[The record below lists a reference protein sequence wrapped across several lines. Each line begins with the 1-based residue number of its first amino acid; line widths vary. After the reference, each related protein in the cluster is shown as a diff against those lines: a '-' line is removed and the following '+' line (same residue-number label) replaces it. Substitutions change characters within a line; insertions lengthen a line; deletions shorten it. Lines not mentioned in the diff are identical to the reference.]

1 MNIAEYSIKNKVI
14 SWLFIVILAIGG
26 VTSFLELGRLE
37 DPAFTIKDAMV
48 VATYPGATPQ
58 EVEEELTYPLEKEI
72 RRLPYIDKITSTSSS
87 GMSQIMVSMKM
98 DYGPDE
104 LPQIWDEMRR
114 KINDLKPTLPAGVNS
129 LSIIDDFGDVFGVM
143 IMLSGEGYDYVE
155 LKRYADVMSRDLEM
169 VDGVGKVSIA
179 GDQQE
184 MLFVEVSLDRLA
196 SLNLDMSRVA
206 GLLNQQNNVVSSG
219 EVMVNGESL
228 VIRPSGTLNSVESL
242 ENLIIHGRDTGN
254 LIRLKD
260 VATVVRG
267 IQEKPTNVVTYNG
280 KPAINL
286 GVSFASGVNVVE
298 VGQRLTDEIAHLET
312 MKPAGI
318 ELNYFYNQAAE
329 VDASV
334 QDFIVSL
341 GQAVAI
347 VILVLLFA
355 MGIRSGIIIGV
366 VLLLTVFG
374 TFILMEY
381 NDIELHRISL
391 GALIIALGMLV
402 DNAIVVVEGILV
414 GLKKGRTKMQAAS
427 DIVKQTQWPLLGAT
441 VIAITA
447 FAPIGLSEDA
457 TGEFMGSLFWVLC
470 YSLFLSWITALTITP
485 FLADLLLKEENVS
498 NNADGADAQQSASQ
512 QEYDD
517 PYKGWLFVLFGW
529 TLKLAMRFRWV
540 TVVSM
545 VALLFTAVFAFG
557 MVKQQFFPPS
567 NTPMFYVDMWM
578 PEGTDIR
585 ETIKQT
591 ERVEKYVREQE
602 HVEFVSTSVGQGL
615 QRFALTYQPE
625 QSYEAYAQLQVRTTD
640 RENMFV
646 VLNGL
651 TGELSR
657 QFDTPTFQFK
667 LMEFGPSPASKIEAR
682 ITGSDPQ
689 VLREIA
695 LQVEDILHTDP
706 GARNIR
712 HDWRERTKELVPVFN
727 ESKARRLGI
736 SKEDLSNT
744 LQMTFGGSAMGLL
757 RDGAD
762 ILPIVGRLP
771 ESERVDFESLQNA
784 KIWSPSL
791 QAYVPI
797 DQVID
802 GVSLS
807 WDEPL
812 IKRRD
817 RKRTLTVL
825 ADHDVLSEDTAAA
838 LFTRIQPKV
847 MALDLPDGYGISW
860 GGEYESSKDAQ
871 DSLFGSLPMGYLLMF
886 VITMLLFNSLKKPL
900 VIWFTVPLSIIG
912 VSFGLLLWNM
922 PFSFTAFLGL
932 LSLSGMILKNGIVL
946 MDQIN
951 IEMDSGK
958 DPYLAI
964 VDSAVSRVRPVSM
977 AALTTILGLVPLMFD
992 AFFGSMAITI
1002 MAGLGFATILTLIVV
1017 PVMYS
1022 LLFKIKPPKTV
1033 KSGSNDHSNDHPN
1046 DSLLESQPNKGKA
1059 LEAAEAL

>member
-37 DPAFTIKDAMV
+37 DPAFTIKDAMI
-48 VATYPGATPQ
+48 VATYPGATSK

-72 RRLPYIDKITSTSSS
+72 RKLPYIDRITSTSSN

-114 KINDLKPTLPAGVNS
+114 KINDLQPTLPQGVQS
-129 LSIIDDFGDVFGVM
+129 LQIIDDFGDVYGVM
-143 IMLSGEGYDYVE
+143 LMLTGDDYDYVE
-155 LKRYADVMSRDLEM
+155 LKRYADHLRREIELVE
-169 VDGVGKVSIA
+169 GVGKVDIA

-184 MLFVEVSLDRLA
+184 MLFVEISLERLA
-196 SLNLDMSRVA
+196 SLNLDMNVIS
-206 GLLNQQNNVVSSG
+206 GLLNQQNNVVAAG

-228 VIRPSGTLNSVESL
+228 VIRPSGTLNTVEEL

-260 VATVVRG
+260 VATITRG
-267 IQEKPTNVVTYNG
+267 IQEKPGNMILFNG
-280 KPAINL
+280 KKAINI
-286 GVSFASGVNVVE
+286 GISFASGVNVVE
-298 VGQRLTDEIAHLET
+298 VGERLNAELSSLESI
-312 MKPAGI
+312 KPAG
-318 ELNYFYNQAAE
+318 LDMSYFYNQAQE
-329 VDASV
+329 VDDSV
-334 QDFIVSL
+334 KAFVISL
-341 GQAVAI
+341 AEAVAI
-347 VILVLLFA
+347 VIIVLLFT
-355 MGIRSGIIIGV
+355 MGLRSGVIIGV

-374 TFILMEY
+374 TFILMNY
-381 NDIELHRISL
+381 NNIELHRISL

-414 GLKKGRTKMQAAS
+414 GLKKGRTKVQAAV

-447 FAPIGLSEDA
+447 FAPIGLSQDA

-470 YSLFLSWITALTITP
+470 FSLFLSWVTAITLTP
-485 FLADLLLKEENVS
+485 FLADLLLKEEEKDTNGE
-498 NNADGADAQQSASQ
+498 D
-512 QEYDD
+512 ED
-517 PYKGWLFVLFGW
+517 PYKGWLFVVFGAL
-529 TLKLAMRFRWV
+529 LKFSLRFRWM
-540 TVVSM
+540 TVAAM
-545 VALLFTAVFAFG
+545 VALLVGAVIAFG
-557 MVKQQFFPPS
+557 NVKQQFFPPS

-585 ETIKQT
+585 QTIKQA
-591 ERVEKYVREQE
+591 EKVESYIRQQDDID
-602 HVEFVSTSVGQGL
+602 FVSVSIGQGL

-625 QSYEAYAQLQVRTTD
+625 KSYEAYAQFQVRTTD
-640 RENMFV
+640 RDNMFK
-646 VLNGL
+646 LLHKLDDNL
-651 TGELSR
+651 AKT
-657 QFDTPTFQFK
+657 FDEPTFQFK

-682 ITGSDPQ
+682 ITGPDPK
-689 VLREIA
+689 VLRELA
-695 LQVEDILHTDP
+695 VQVEDILHTDP

-736 SKEDLSNT
+736 SKEDLSST
-744 LQMTFGGSAMGLL
+744 LQMAFGGSTFGVL
-757 RDGAD
+757 RDGTHT
-762 ILPIVGRLP
+762 LPIVMRLP
-771 ESERVDFESLQNA
+771 EAERVDFESLQNV

-791 QAYVPI
+791 QTYIPV
-797 DQVID
+797 DQIID
-802 GVSLS
+802 GVELDWS
-807 WDEPL
+807 EPL
-812 IKRRD
+812 IQRRD

-825 ADHDVLSEDTAAA
+825 ADHDVLSDDTAAS
-838 LFTRIQPKV
+838 LFARVQPKV
-847 MALDLPDGYGISW
+847 MALHIPEGYEITW

-871 DSLFGSLPMGYLLMF
+871 EGLFGSLPMGYLLMF
-886 VITMLLFNSLKKPL
+886 IITILLFNSIKKPL

-912 VSFGLLLWNM
+912 VAFGLLTTNM

-946 MDQIN
+946 LDQIN
-951 IEMDSGK
+951 LELESGK

-964 VDSAVSRVRPVSM
+964 VDSAISRVRPVSM
-977 AALTTILGLVPLMFD
+977 AALTTILGMIPLVFD

-1002 MAGLGFATILTLIVV
+1002 MAGLGFATVLTLIVV
-1017 PVMYS
+1017 PVMFAI
-1022 LLFKIKPPKTV
+1022 LFRIKPTT
-1033 KSGSNDHSNDHPN
+1033 
-1046 DSLLESQPNKGKA
+1046 A
-1059 LEAAEAL
+1059 

>member
-37 DPAFTIKDAMV
+37 DPAFTIKDAMI
-48 VATYPGATPQ
+48 VATYPGATSK

-72 RRLPYIDKITSTSSS
+72 RKLPYIDRITSTSSN

-114 KINDLKPTLPAGVNS
+114 KINDLQPTLPQGVQS
-129 LSIIDDFGDVFGVM
+129 LQIIDDFGDVYGVM
-143 IMLSGEGYDYVE
+143 LMLTGDDYDYVE
-155 LKRYADVMSRDLEM
+155 LKRYADHLRREIEL
-169 VDGVGKVSIA
+169 VDGVGKVDIA

-184 MLFVEVSLDRLA
+184 MLFVEISLDRLA
-196 SLNLDMSRVA
+196 SLNLDMNVVS
-206 GLLNQQNNVVSSG
+206 GLLNQQNNVVSAG

-228 VIRPSGTLNSVESL
+228 VIRPSGTLNTVQAL

-260 VATVVRG
+260 VATITRG
-267 IQEKPTNVVTYNG
+267 IQEKPGNMILFNG
-280 KPAINL
+280 KKAINI
-286 GVSFASGVNVVE
+286 GISFASGVNVVE
-298 VGQRLTDEIAHLET
+298 VGERLNAELSSLESI
-312 MKPAGI
+312 KPAG
-318 ELNYFYNQAAE
+318 LDMSYFYNQAQE
-329 VDASV
+329 VDDSV
-334 QDFIVSL
+334 KAFVISL
-341 GQAVAI
+341 AEAVAI
-347 VILVLLFA
+347 VIIVLLFT
-355 MGIRSGIIIGV
+355 MGLRSGVIIGV

-374 TFILMEY
+374 TFILMNY
-381 NDIELHRISL
+381 NNIELHRISL

-414 GLKKGRTKMQAAS
+414 GLKKGRTKVQAAV

-447 FAPIGLSEDA
+447 FAPIGLSQDA

-470 YSLFLSWITALTITP
+470 FSLFLSWVTAITLTP
-485 FLADLLLKEENVS
+485 FLADLLLKEEKDTNGE
-498 NNADGADAQQSASQ
+498 D
-512 QEYDD
+512 ED
-517 PYKGWLFVLFGW
+517 PYKGWLFVVFGAL
-529 TLKLAMRFRWV
+529 LKFSLRFRWM
-540 TVVSM
+540 TVAAM
-545 VALLFTAVFAFG
+545 VALLVGAVIAFG
-557 MVKQQFFPPS
+557 NVKQQFFPPS

-585 ETIKQT
+585 QTIKQA
-591 ERVEKYVREQE
+591 EKVESHIRQQDDID
-602 HVEFVSTSVGQGL
+602 FVSVSIGQGL

-625 QSYEAYAQLQVRTTD
+625 KSYEAYAQFQVRTTD
-640 RENMFV
+640 RDNMFK
-646 VLNGL
+646 LLHKLDDNL
-651 TGELSR
+651 AKT
-657 QFDTPTFQFK
+657 FDEPTFQFK

-682 ITGSDPQ
+682 ITGPDPK
-689 VLREIA
+689 VLRELA
-695 LQVEDILHTDP
+695 VQVEDILHTDP

-736 SKEDLSNT
+736 SKEDLSST
-744 LQMTFGGSAMGLL
+744 LQMAFGGSTFGVL
-757 RDGAD
+757 RDGTHT
-762 ILPIVGRLP
+762 LPIMMRLP
-771 ESERVDFESLQNA
+771 EAERVDFESLQNV

-791 QAYVPI
+791 QTYIPV
-797 DQVID
+797 DQIID
-802 GVSLS
+802 GVELDWS
-807 WDEPL
+807 EPL
-812 IKRRD
+812 IQRRD

-825 ADHDVLSEDTAAA
+825 ADHDVLSDDTAAS
-838 LFTRIQPKV
+838 LFARVQPKV
-847 MALDLPDGYGISW
+847 MALHIPEGYEITW

-871 DSLFGSLPMGYLLMF
+871 EGLFGSLPMGYLLMF
-886 VITMLLFNSLKKPL
+886 IITILLFNSIKKPL

-912 VSFGLLLWNM
+912 VAFGLLTTNM

-946 MDQIN
+946 LDQIN
-951 IEMDSGK
+951 LELESGK

-964 VDSAVSRVRPVSM
+964 VDSAISRVRPVSM
-977 AALTTILGLVPLMFD
+977 AALTTILGMIPLVFD

-1002 MAGLGFATILTLIVV
+1002 MAGLGFATVLTLIVV
-1017 PVMYS
+1017 PVMFAI
-1022 LLFKIKPPKTV
+1022 LFRIKPTT
-1033 KSGSNDHSNDHPN
+1033 
-1046 DSLLESQPNKGKA
+1046 A
-1059 LEAAEAL
+1059 

>member
-37 DPAFTIKDAMV
+37 DPAFTIKDAMI
-48 VATYPGATPQ
+48 VATYPGATSK

-72 RRLPYIDKITSTSSS
+72 RKLPYIDRITSTSSN

-114 KINDLKPTLPAGVNS
+114 KINDLQPTLPQGVQS
-129 LSIIDDFGDVFGVM
+129 LQIIDDFGDVYGVM
-143 IMLSGEGYDYVE
+143 LMLTGDDYDYVE
-155 LKRYADVMSRDLEM
+155 LKRYADHLRREIEL
-169 VDGVGKVSIA
+169 VDGVGKVDIA

-184 MLFVEVSLDRLA
+184 MLFVEISLDRLA
-196 SLNLDMSRVA
+196 SLNLDMNVVS
-206 GLLNQQNNVVSSG
+206 GLLNQQNNVVSAG

-228 VIRPSGTLNSVESL
+228 VIRPSGTLNTVQAL

-260 VATVVRG
+260 VATITRG
-267 IQEKPTNVVTYNG
+267 IQEKPGNMILFNG
-280 KPAINL
+280 KKAINI
-286 GVSFASGVNVVE
+286 GISFASGVNVVE
-298 VGQRLTDEIAHLET
+298 VGERLNAELSSLESI
-312 MKPAGI
+312 KPAG
-318 ELNYFYNQAAE
+318 LDMSYFYNQAQE
-329 VDASV
+329 VDDSV
-334 QDFIVSL
+334 KAFVISL
-341 GQAVAI
+341 AEAVAI
-347 VILVLLFA
+347 VIIVLLFT
-355 MGIRSGIIIGV
+355 MGLRSGVIIGV

-374 TFILMEY
+374 TFILMNY
-381 NDIELHRISL
+381 NNIELHRISL

-414 GLKKGRTKMQAAS
+414 GLKKGRTKVQAAV

-447 FAPIGLSEDA
+447 FAPIGLSQDA

-470 YSLFLSWITALTITP
+470 FSLFLSWVTAITLTP
-485 FLADLLLKEENVS
+485 FLADLLLKEEEKVTNGE
-498 NNADGADAQQSASQ
+498 D
-512 QEYDD
+512 ED
-517 PYKGWLFVLFGW
+517 PYKGWLFVVFGAL
-529 TLKLAMRFRWV
+529 LKFSLRFRWMTV
-540 TVVSM
+540 TAM
-545 VALLFTAVFAFG
+545 VALLVGAVIAFG
-557 MVKQQFFPPS
+557 NVKQQFFPPS

-585 ETIKQT
+585 QTIKQA
-591 ERVEKYVREQE
+591 EKVESYIRQQDDID
-602 HVEFVSTSVGQGL
+602 FVSVSIGQGL

-625 QSYEAYAQLQVRTTD
+625 KSYEAYAQFQVRTTD
-640 RENMFV
+640 RDNMFK
-646 VLNGL
+646 LLHKLDDNL
-651 TGELSR
+651 DKT
-657 QFDTPTFQFK
+657 FDEPTFQFK

-682 ITGSDPQ
+682 ITGPDPK
-689 VLREIA
+689 VLRELA
-695 LQVEDILHTDP
+695 VQVEDILHTDP

-736 SKEDLSNT
+736 SKEDLSST
-744 LQMTFGGSAMGLL
+744 LQMAFGGSTFGVL
-757 RDGAD
+757 RDGTHT
-762 ILPIVGRLP
+762 LPIMMRLP
-771 ESERVDFESLQNA
+771 EAERVDFESLQNV

-791 QAYVPI
+791 QTYIPV
-797 DQVID
+797 DQIID
-802 GVSLS
+802 GVELDWS
-807 WDEPL
+807 EPL
-812 IKRRD
+812 IQRRD

-825 ADHDVLSEDTAAA
+825 ADHDVLSDDTAAS
-838 LFTRIQPKV
+838 LFARVQPKV
-847 MALDLPDGYGISW
+847 MALHIPEGYEITW

-871 DSLFGSLPMGYLLMF
+871 EGLFGSLPMGYLLMF
-886 VITMLLFNSLKKPL
+886 IITILLFNSIKKPL

-912 VSFGLLLWNM
+912 VAFGLLTTNM

-946 MDQIN
+946 LDQIN
-951 IEMDSGK
+951 LELESGK

-964 VDSAVSRVRPVSM
+964 VDSAISRVRPVSM
-977 AALTTILGLVPLMFD
+977 AALTTILGMIPLVFD

-1002 MAGLGFATILTLIVV
+1002 MAGLGFATVLTLIVV
-1017 PVMYS
+1017 PVMFAI
-1022 LLFKIKPPKTV
+1022 LFRIKPTT
-1033 KSGSNDHSNDHPN
+1033 
-1046 DSLLESQPNKGKA
+1046 A
-1059 LEAAEAL
+1059 

>member
-37 DPAFTIKDAMV
+37 DPAFTIKDAMI
-48 VATYPGATPQ
+48 VATYPGATSK

-72 RRLPYIDKITSTSSS
+72 RKLPYIDRITSTSSN

-114 KINDLKPTLPAGVNS
+114 KINDLQPTLPQGVQS
-129 LSIIDDFGDVFGVM
+129 LQIIDDFGDVYGVM
-143 IMLSGEGYDYVE
+143 LMLTGDDYDYVE
-155 LKRYADVMSRDLEM
+155 LKRYADHLRREIEL
-169 VDGVGKVSIA
+169 VDGVGKVDIA

-184 MLFVEVSLDRLA
+184 MLFVEISLDRLA
-196 SLNLDMSRVA
+196 SLNLDMNVVS
-206 GLLNQQNNVVSSG
+206 GLLNQQNNVVSAG

-228 VIRPSGTLNSVESL
+228 VIRPSGTLNTVQAL

-260 VATVVRG
+260 VATITRS
-267 IQEKPTNVVTYNG
+267 IQEKPGNMILFNG
-280 KPAINL
+280 KKAINI
-286 GVSFASGVNVVE
+286 GISFASGVNVVE
-298 VGQRLTDEIAHLET
+298 VGERLNAELSSLESI
-312 MKPAGI
+312 KPAG
-318 ELNYFYNQAAE
+318 LDMSYFYNQAQE
-329 VDASV
+329 VDDSV
-334 QDFIVSL
+334 KAFVISL
-341 GQAVAI
+341 AEAVAI
-347 VILVLLFA
+347 VIIVLLFT
-355 MGIRSGIIIGV
+355 MGLRSGVIIGV

-374 TFILMEY
+374 TFILMNY
-381 NDIELHRISL
+381 NNIELHRISL

-414 GLKKGRTKMQAAS
+414 GLKKGRTKVQAAV

-447 FAPIGLSEDA
+447 FAPIGLSQDA

-470 YSLFLSWITALTITP
+470 FSLFLSWVTAITLTP
-485 FLADLLLKEENVS
+485 FLADLLLKEEEKDTNGE
-498 NNADGADAQQSASQ
+498 D
-512 QEYDD
+512 ED
-517 PYKGWLFVLFGW
+517 PYKGWLFVVFGAL
-529 TLKLAMRFRWV
+529 LKFSLRFRWI
-540 TVVSM
+540 TVAAM
-545 VALLFTAVFAFG
+545 VALLVGAVIAFG
-557 MVKQQFFPPS
+557 NVKQQFFPPS

-585 ETIKQT
+585 QTIKQA
-591 ERVEKYVREQE
+591 EKVESYIRQQDDID
-602 HVEFVSTSVGQGL
+602 FVSVSIGQGL

-625 QSYEAYAQLQVRTTD
+625 KSYEAYAQFQVRTTD
-640 RENMFV
+640 RDNMFK
-646 VLNGL
+646 LLHKLDDNL
-651 TGELSR
+651 AKT
-657 QFDTPTFQFK
+657 FDEPTFQFK

-682 ITGSDPQ
+682 ITGPDPK
-689 VLREIA
+689 VLRELA
-695 LQVEDILHTDP
+695 VQVEDILHTDP

-736 SKEDLSNT
+736 SKEDLSST
-744 LQMTFGGSAMGLL
+744 LQMAFGGSTFGVL
-757 RDGAD
+757 RDGTHT
-762 ILPIVGRLP
+762 LPIMMRLP
-771 ESERVDFESLQNA
+771 EAERVDFESLQNV

-791 QAYVPI
+791 QTYIPV
-797 DQVID
+797 DQIID
-802 GVSLS
+802 GVELDWS
-807 WDEPL
+807 EPL
-812 IKRRD
+812 IQRRD

-825 ADHDVLSEDTAAA
+825 ADHDVLSDDTAAS
-838 LFTRIQPKV
+838 LFARVQPKV
-847 MALDLPDGYGISW
+847 MALHIPEGYEITW

-871 DSLFGSLPMGYLLMF
+871 EGLFGSLPMGYLLMF
-886 VITMLLFNSLKKPL
+886 IITILLFNSIKKPL

-912 VSFGLLLWNM
+912 VAFGLLTTNM

-946 MDQIN
+946 LDQIN
-951 IEMDSGK
+951 LELESGK

-964 VDSAVSRVRPVSM
+964 VDSAISRVRPVSM
-977 AALTTILGLVPLMFD
+977 AALTTILGMIPLVLD

-1002 MAGLGFATILTLIVV
+1002 MAGLGFATVLTLIVV
-1017 PVMYS
+1017 PVMFAI
-1022 LLFKIKPPKTV
+1022 LFRIKPTT
-1033 KSGSNDHSNDHPN
+1033 
-1046 DSLLESQPNKGKA
+1046 A
-1059 LEAAEAL
+1059 

>member
-14 SWLFIVILAIGG
+14 SWLFIVILAVGG
-26 VTSFLELGRLE
+26 VFSFLDLGRLE

-48 VATYPGATPQ
+48 VATYPGATPK

-87 GMSQIMVSMKM
+87 GMSQLMVSMKM

-114 KINDLKPTLPAGVNS
+114 KINDLQPSLPSGVNS

-143 IMLSGEGYDYVE
+143 LMLTGDGYDYVE
-155 LKRYADVMSRDLEM
+155 LKRYADYLARDLEL
-169 VDGVGKVSIA
+169 VEGVGKVSIA

-184 MLFVEVSLDRLA
+184 MLFVEISLDRLA
-196 SLNLDMSRVA
+196 ALDLDMTTVSS
-206 GLLNQQNNVVSSG
+206 LLNRQNNVVSSG

-228 VIRPSGTLNSVESL
+228 VIRPSGTLTSVEAL

-260 VATVVRG
+260 VATVSRG
-267 IQEKPTNVVTYNG
+267 IQEKPGNVISFNG
-280 KPAINL
+280 KPAINI
-286 GVSFASGVNVVE
+286 GISFASGVNVVE
-298 VGQRLTDEIAHLET
+298 VGQRLDAELERLESL
-312 MKPAGI
+312 KPVGI
-318 ELNYFYNQAAE
+318 ELNHFYNQAGE

-334 QDFIVSL
+334 QDFVVSL

-347 VILVLLFA
+347 VIIVLLFA
-355 MGIRSGIIIGV
+355 MGMRSGIIIGL

-374 TFILMEY
+374 TFILMDY
-381 NDIELHRISL
+381 NEIELHRISL

-414 GLKKGRTKMQAAS
+414 GLKKGRTRVQAAA

-470 YSLFLSWITALTITP
+470 YSLFLSWVTALTITP
-485 FLADLLLKEENVS
+485 FLASLLLKEE
-498 NNADGADAQQSASQ
+498 DAAS
-512 QEYDD
+512 EDVD
-517 PYKGWLFVLFGW
+517 PYKGWLFTLFGW
-529 TLKLAMRFRWV
+529 SLKLAMRFRWL
-540 TVVSM
+540 TVAGM
-545 VALLFTAVFAFG
+545 VALLVAAVMAFG

-567 NTPMFYVDMWM
+567 NTPMFYVDLWM

-585 ETIKQT
+585 KTIEETKK
-591 ERVEKYVREQE
+591 VEDYVRQQD
-602 HVEFVSTSVGQGL
+602 HIDFVSSSVGQGL

-625 QSYEAYAQLQVRTTD
+625 QSYEAYAQIQIRATD

-646 VLNGL
+646 VLRQLNA
-651 TGELSR
+651 ELPR
-657 QFDTPTFQFK
+657 EFDTPTFQFK
-667 LMEFGPSPASKIEAR
+667 LIEFGPSPASKIEAR
-682 ITGSDPQ
+682 ITGADPQ

-695 LQVEDILHTDP
+695 VQVEDILHTDP

-744 LQMTFGGSAMGLL
+744 LQMTFGGAAIGQL
-757 RDGAD
+757 RDGTD

-771 ESERVDFESLQNA
+771 ENERVDFESIQNA
-784 KIWSPSL
+784 TIWSPSL

-797 DQVID
+797 DQIID
-802 GVSLS
+802 GVELT
-807 WDEPL
+807 WEEPL

-825 ADHDVLSEDTAAA
+825 ADHDILSEDTPAA
-838 LFTRIQPKV
+838 LLSRIQPQV
-847 MALDLPDGYGISW
+847 MALVLPAGYEISW

-912 VSFGLLLWNM
+912 VAFGLLLWNM

-946 MDQIN
+946 LDQIN
-951 IEMDSGK
+951 LELDSGK
-958 DPYLAI
+958 EPYQAI

-977 AALTTILGLVPLMFD
+977 AALTTILGLIPLMFD

-1017 PVMYS
+1017 PVMFS
-1022 LLFKIKPPKTV
+1022 ILFGIKPPKKV
-1033 KSGSNDHSNDHPN
+1033 K
-1046 DSLLESQPNKGKA
+1046 
-1059 LEAAEAL
+1059 EAELAPAV

>member
-37 DPAFTIKDAMV
+37 DPAFTIKDAMI
-48 VATYPGATPQ
+48 VATYPGATSK

-72 RRLPYIDKITSTSSS
+72 RKLPYIDRITSTSSN

-114 KINDLKPTLPAGVNS
+114 KINDLQPTLPQGVQS
-129 LSIIDDFGDVFGVM
+129 LQIIDDFGDVYGVM
-143 IMLSGEGYDYVE
+143 LMLTGDDYDYVE
-155 LKRYADVMSRDLEM
+155 LKRYADHLRREIEL
-169 VDGVGKVSIA
+169 VDGVGKVDIA

-184 MLFVEVSLDRLA
+184 MLFVEISLDRLA
-196 SLNLDMSRVA
+196 SLNLDMNVVS
-206 GLLNQQNNVVSSG
+206 GLLNQQNNVVSAG

-228 VIRPSGTLNSVESL
+228 VIRPSGTLNTVQAL

-260 VATVVRG
+260 VATITRS
-267 IQEKPTNVVTYNG
+267 IQEKPGNMILFNG
-280 KPAINL
+280 KKAINI
-286 GVSFASGVNVVE
+286 GISFASGVNVVE
-298 VGQRLTDEIAHLET
+298 VGERLNAELSSLESI
-312 MKPAGI
+312 KPAG
-318 ELNYFYNQAAE
+318 LDMSYFYNQAQE
-329 VDASV
+329 VDDSV
-334 QDFIVSL
+334 KAFVISL
-341 GQAVAI
+341 AEAVAI
-347 VILVLLFA
+347 VIIVLLFT
-355 MGIRSGIIIGV
+355 MGLRSGVIIGV

-374 TFILMEY
+374 TFILMNY
-381 NDIELHRISL
+381 NNIELHRISL

-414 GLKKGRTKMQAAS
+414 GRKKGRTKVQAAV

-447 FAPIGLSEDA
+447 FAPIGLSQDA

-470 YSLFLSWITALTITP
+470 FSLFLSWVTAITLTP
-485 FLADLLLKEENVS
+485 FLADLLLKEEEKDTNGE
-498 NNADGADAQQSASQ
+498 D
-512 QEYDD
+512 ED
-517 PYKGWLFVLFGW
+517 PYKGWLFVVFGAL
-529 TLKLAMRFRWV
+529 LKFSLRFRWM
-540 TVVSM
+540 TVAAM
-545 VALLFTAVFAFG
+545 VALLVAAVIAFG
-557 MVKQQFFPPS
+557 NVKQQFFPPS

-585 ETIKQT
+585 QTIKQA
-591 ERVEKYVREQE
+591 EKVESYIRQQDDID
-602 HVEFVSTSVGQGL
+602 FVSVSIGQGL

-625 QSYEAYAQLQVRTTD
+625 KSYEAYAQFQVRTTD
-640 RENMFV
+640 RDNMFK
-646 VLNGL
+646 LLHKLDDNL
-651 TGELSR
+651 AKT
-657 QFDTPTFQFK
+657 FDEPTFQFK

-682 ITGSDPQ
+682 ITGPDPK
-689 VLREIA
+689 VLRELA
-695 LQVEDILHTDP
+695 VQVEDILHTDP

-736 SKEDLSNT
+736 SKEDLSST
-744 LQMTFGGSAMGLL
+744 LQMAFGGSTFGVL
-757 RDGAD
+757 RDGTHT
-762 ILPIVGRLP
+762 LPIMMRLP
-771 ESERVDFESLQNA
+771 EAERVDFESLQNV

-791 QAYVPI
+791 QTYIPV
-797 DQVID
+797 DQIID
-802 GVSLS
+802 GVELDWS
-807 WDEPL
+807 EPL
-812 IKRRD
+812 IQRRD

-825 ADHDVLSEDTAAA
+825 ADHDVLSDDTAAS
-838 LFTRIQPKV
+838 LFARVQPKV
-847 MALDLPDGYGISW
+847 MALHIPEGYEITW

-871 DSLFGSLPMGYLLMF
+871 EGLFGSLPMGYLLMF
-886 VITMLLFNSLKKPL
+886 IITILLFNSIKKPL

-912 VSFGLLLWNM
+912 VAFGLLTTNM

-946 MDQIN
+946 LDQIN
-951 IEMDSGK
+951 LELESGK

-964 VDSAVSRVRPVSM
+964 VDSAISRVRPVSM
-977 AALTTILGLVPLMFD
+977 AALTTILGMIPLMFD

-1002 MAGLGFATILTLIVV
+1002 MAGLGFATVLTLIVV
-1017 PVMYS
+1017 PVMFAI
-1022 LLFKIKPPKTV
+1022 LFRIKPTT
-1033 KSGSNDHSNDHPN
+1033 
-1046 DSLLESQPNKGKA
+1046 A
-1059 LEAAEAL
+1059 

>member
-37 DPAFTIKDAMV
+37 DPAFTIKDAMI
-48 VATYPGATPQ
+48 VATYPGATSK

-72 RRLPYIDKITSTSSS
+72 RKLPYIDRITSTSSN

-114 KINDLKPTLPAGVNS
+114 KINDLQPTLPQGVQS
-129 LSIIDDFGDVFGVM
+129 LQIIDDFGDVYGVM
-143 IMLSGEGYDYVE
+143 LMLTGDDYDYVE
-155 LKRYADVMSRDLEM
+155 LKRYADHLRREIEL
-169 VDGVGKVSIA
+169 VDGVGKVDIA

-184 MLFVEVSLDRLA
+184 MLFVEISLDRLA
-196 SLNLDMSRVA
+196 SLNLDMNVVS
-206 GLLNQQNNVVSSG
+206 GLLNQQNNVVSAG

-228 VIRPSGTLNSVESL
+228 VIRPSGTLNTVQAL

-260 VATVVRG
+260 VATITRS
-267 IQEKPTNVVTYNG
+267 IQEKPGNMILFNG
-280 KPAINL
+280 KKAINI
-286 GVSFASGVNVVE
+286 GISFASGVNVVE
-298 VGQRLTDEIAHLET
+298 VGERLNAELSSLESI
-312 MKPAGI
+312 KPAG
-318 ELNYFYNQAAE
+318 LDMSYFYNQAQE
-329 VDASV
+329 VDDSV
-334 QDFIVSL
+334 KAFVISL
-341 GQAVAI
+341 AEAVAI
-347 VILVLLFA
+347 VIIVLLFT
-355 MGIRSGIIIGV
+355 MGLRSGVIIGV

-374 TFILMEY
+374 TFILMNY
-381 NDIELHRISL
+381 NNIELHRISL

-414 GLKKGRTKMQAAS
+414 GLKKGRTKVQAAV

-447 FAPIGLSEDA
+447 FAPIGLSQDA

-470 YSLFLSWITALTITP
+470 FSLFLCWVTAITLTP
-485 FLADLLLKEENVS
+485 FLADLLLKEEEKDTNGE
-498 NNADGADAQQSASQ
+498 D
-512 QEYDD
+512 ED
-517 PYKGWLFVLFGW
+517 PYKGWLFVVFGAL
-529 TLKLAMRFRWV
+529 LKFSLRFRWM
-540 TVVSM
+540 TVAAM
-545 VALLFTAVFAFG
+545 VALLVGAVIAFG
-557 MVKQQFFPPS
+557 NVKQQFFPPS

-585 ETIKQT
+585 QTIKQA
-591 ERVEKYVREQE
+591 EKVESYIRQQDDID
-602 HVEFVSTSVGQGL
+602 FVSVSIGQGL

-625 QSYEAYAQLQVRTTD
+625 KSYEAYAQFQVRTTD
-640 RENMFV
+640 RDNMFK
-646 VLNGL
+646 LL
-651 TGELSR
+651 HELDDNLAKT
-657 QFDTPTFQFK
+657 FDEPTFQFK

-682 ITGSDPQ
+682 ITGPDPK
-689 VLREIA
+689 VLRELA
-695 LQVEDILHTDP
+695 VQVEDILHTDP

-736 SKEDLSNT
+736 SKEDLSST
-744 LQMTFGGSAMGLL
+744 LQMAFGGSTFGVL
-757 RDGAD
+757 RDGTHT
-762 ILPIVGRLP
+762 LPIMMRLP
-771 ESERVDFESLQNA
+771 EAERVDFESLQNV

-791 QAYVPI
+791 QTYIPV
-797 DQVID
+797 DQIID
-802 GVSLS
+802 GVELDWS
-807 WDEPL
+807 EPL
-812 IKRRD
+812 IQRRD

-825 ADHDVLSEDTAAA
+825 ADHDVLSDDTAAS
-838 LFTRIQPKV
+838 LFARVQPKV
-847 MALDLPDGYGISW
+847 MALHIPEGYEITW

-871 DSLFGSLPMGYLLMF
+871 EGLFGSLPMGYLLMF
-886 VITMLLFNSLKKPL
+886 IITILLFNSIKKPL

-912 VSFGLLLWNM
+912 VAFGLLTTNM

-946 MDQIN
+946 LDQIN
-951 IEMDSGK
+951 LELESGK

-964 VDSAVSRVRPVSM
+964 VDSAISRVRPVSM
-977 AALTTILGLVPLMFD
+977 AALTTILGMIPLVFD

-1002 MAGLGFATILTLIVV
+1002 MAGLGFATVLTLIVV
-1017 PVMYS
+1017 PVMFAI
-1022 LLFKIKPPKTV
+1022 LFRIKPTT
-1033 KSGSNDHSNDHPN
+1033 
-1046 DSLLESQPNKGKA
+1046 A
-1059 LEAAEAL
+1059 

>member
-37 DPAFTIKDAMV
+37 DPAFTIKDAMI
-48 VATYPGATPQ
+48 VATYPGATSK

-72 RRLPYIDKITSTSSS
+72 RKLPYIDRITSTSSN

-114 KINDLKPTLPAGVNS
+114 KINDLQPTLPQGVQS
-129 LSIIDDFGDVFGVM
+129 LQIIDDFGDVYGVM
-143 IMLSGEGYDYVE
+143 LMLTGDDYDYVE
-155 LKRYADVMSRDLEM
+155 LKRYADHLRREIEL
-169 VDGVGKVSIA
+169 VDGVGKVDIA

-184 MLFVEVSLDRLA
+184 MLFVEISLDRLA
-196 SLNLDMSRVA
+196 SLNLDMNVVS
-206 GLLNQQNNVVSSG
+206 GLLNQQNNVVSAG

-228 VIRPSGTLNSVESL
+228 VIRPSGTLNTVQAL

-260 VATVVRG
+260 VAMITRG
-267 IQEKPTNVVTYNG
+267 IQEKPGNMILFNG
-280 KPAINL
+280 KKAINI
-286 GVSFASGVNVVE
+286 GISFASGVNVVE
-298 VGQRLTDEIAHLET
+298 VGERLNAELSSLESI
-312 MKPAGI
+312 KPAG
-318 ELNYFYNQAAE
+318 LDMSYFYNQAQE
-329 VDASV
+329 VDDSV
-334 QDFIVSL
+334 KAFVISL
-341 GQAVAI
+341 AEAVAI
-347 VILVLLFA
+347 VIIVLLFT
-355 MGIRSGIIIGV
+355 MGLRSGVIIGV

-374 TFILMEY
+374 TFILMNY
-381 NDIELHRISL
+381 NNIELHRISL

-414 GLKKGRTKMQAAS
+414 GLKKGRTKVQAAV

-447 FAPIGLSEDA
+447 FAPIGLSQDA

-470 YSLFLSWITALTITP
+470 FSLFLSWVTAITLTP
-485 FLADLLLKEENVS
+485 FLADLLLKEEEKDTN
-498 NNADGADAQQSASQ
+498 G
-512 QEYDD
+512 EEED
-517 PYKGWLFVLFGW
+517 PYKGWLFVVFGAL
-529 TLKLAMRFRWV
+529 LKFSLRFRWM
-540 TVVSM
+540 TVAAM
-545 VALLFTAVFAFG
+545 VALLVGAVIAFG
-557 MVKQQFFPPS
+557 NVKQQFFPPS

-585 ETIKQT
+585 QTIKQA
-591 ERVEKYVREQE
+591 EKVESYIRQQDDID
-602 HVEFVSTSVGQGL
+602 FVSVSIGQGL

-625 QSYEAYAQLQVRTTD
+625 KSYEAYAQFQVRATD
-640 RENMFV
+640 RDNMFK
-646 VLNGL
+646 LLHKLDDNL
-651 TGELSR
+651 AKA
-657 QFDTPTFQFK
+657 FDAPTFQFK

-682 ITGSDPQ
+682 ITGPDPK
-689 VLREIA
+689 VLRELA
-695 LQVEDILHTDP
+695 VKVEDILHTDP

-736 SKEDLSNT
+736 SKEDLSST
-744 LQMTFGGSAMGLL
+744 LQMAFGGSTFGVL
-757 RDGAD
+757 RDGTHT
-762 ILPIVGRLP
+762 LPIMMRLP
-771 ESERVDFESLQNA
+771 EAERVDFESLQNV

-791 QAYVPI
+791 QTYIPV
-797 DQVID
+797 DQIID
-802 GVSLS
+802 GVELDWS
-807 WDEPL
+807 EPL
-812 IKRRD
+812 IQRRD

-825 ADHDVLSEDTAAA
+825 ADHDVLSDDTAAS
-838 LFTRIQPKV
+838 LFARVQPKV
-847 MALDLPDGYGISW
+847 MALHIPEGYEITW

-871 DSLFGSLPMGYLLMF
+871 EGLFGSLPMGYLLMF
-886 VITMLLFNSLKKPL
+886 IITILLFNSIKKPL

-912 VSFGLLLWNM
+912 VAFGLLTTNM

-946 MDQIN
+946 LDQIN
-951 IEMDSGK
+951 LELESGK

-964 VDSAVSRVRPVSM
+964 VDSAISRVRPVSM
-977 AALTTILGLVPLMFD
+977 AALTTILGMIPLVFD

-1002 MAGLGFATILTLIVV
+1002 MAGLGFATVLTLIVV
-1017 PVMYS
+1017 PVMFAI
-1022 LLFKIKPPKTV
+1022 LFRIKPTT
-1033 KSGSNDHSNDHPN
+1033 
-1046 DSLLESQPNKGKA
+1046 A
-1059 LEAAEAL
+1059 

>member
-37 DPAFTIKDAMV
+37 DPAFTIKDAMI
-48 VATYPGATPQ
+48 VAIYPGATSK

-72 RRLPYIDKITSTSSS
+72 RKLPYIDRITSTSSN

-114 KINDLKPTLPAGVNS
+114 KINDLQPTLPQGVQS
-129 LSIIDDFGDVFGVM
+129 LQIIDDFGDVYGVM
-143 IMLSGEGYDYVE
+143 LMLTGDDYDYVE
-155 LKRYADVMSRDLEM
+155 LKRYADHLRREIEL
-169 VDGVGKVSIA
+169 VDGVGKVDIA

-184 MLFVEVSLDRLA
+184 MLFVEISLDRLA
-196 SLNLDMSRVA
+196 SLNLDMNVVS
-206 GLLNQQNNVVSSG
+206 GLLNQQNNVVSAG

-228 VIRPSGTLNSVESL
+228 VIRPSGTLNTVQAL

-260 VATVVRG
+260 VATITRS
-267 IQEKPTNVVTYNG
+267 IQEKPGNMILFNG
-280 KPAINL
+280 KKAINI
-286 GVSFASGVNVVE
+286 GISFASGVNVVE
-298 VGQRLTDEIAHLET
+298 VGERLNAELSSLESI
-312 MKPAGI
+312 KPAG
-318 ELNYFYNQAAE
+318 LDMSYFYNQAQE
-329 VDASV
+329 VDDSV
-334 QDFIVSL
+334 KAFVISL
-341 GQAVAI
+341 AEAVAI
-347 VILVLLFA
+347 VIIVLLFT
-355 MGIRSGIIIGV
+355 MGLRSGVIIGV

-374 TFILMEY
+374 TFILMNY
-381 NDIELHRISL
+381 NNIELHRISL

-414 GLKKGRTKMQAAS
+414 GLKKGRTKVQAAV

-447 FAPIGLSEDA
+447 FAPIGLSQDA

-470 YSLFLSWITALTITP
+470 FSLFLSWVTAITLTP
-485 FLADLLLKEENVS
+485 FLADLLLKEEEKDTNGE
-498 NNADGADAQQSASQ
+498 D
-512 QEYDD
+512 ED
-517 PYKGWLFVLFGW
+517 PYKGWLFVVFGAL
-529 TLKLAMRFRWV
+529 LKFSLRFRWM
-540 TVVSM
+540 TVAAM
-545 VALLFTAVFAFG
+545 VALLVGAVIAFG
-557 MVKQQFFPPS
+557 NVKQQFFPPS

-585 ETIKQT
+585 QTIKQA
-591 ERVEKYVREQE
+591 EKVESYIRQQDDID
-602 HVEFVSTSVGQGL
+602 FVSVSIGQGL

-625 QSYEAYAQLQVRTTD
+625 KSYEAYAQFQVRTTD
-640 RENMFV
+640 RDNMFK
-646 VLNGL
+646 LLHKLDDNL
-651 TGELSR
+651 AKT
-657 QFDTPTFQFK
+657 FDEPTFQFK

-682 ITGSDPQ
+682 ITGPDPK
-689 VLREIA
+689 VLGELA
-695 LQVEDILHTDP
+695 VQVEDILHTDP

-736 SKEDLSNT
+736 SKEDLSST
-744 LQMTFGGSAMGLL
+744 LQMAFGGSTFGVL
-757 RDGAD
+757 RDGTHT
-762 ILPIVGRLP
+762 LPIMMRLP
-771 ESERVDFESLQNA
+771 EAERVDFESLQNV

-791 QAYVPI
+791 QTYIPV
-797 DQVID
+797 DQIID
-802 GVSLS
+802 GVELDWS
-807 WDEPL
+807 EPL
-812 IKRRD
+812 IQRRD

-825 ADHDVLSEDTAAA
+825 ADHDVLSDDTAAS
-838 LFTRIQPKV
+838 LFARVQPKV
-847 MALDLPDGYGISW
+847 MALHIPEGYEITW

-871 DSLFGSLPMGYLLMF
+871 EGLFGSLPMGYLLMF
-886 VITMLLFNSLKKPL
+886 IITILLFNSIKKPL

-912 VSFGLLLWNM
+912 VAFGLLTTNM

-946 MDQIN
+946 LDQIN
-951 IEMDSGK
+951 LELESGK

-964 VDSAVSRVRPVSM
+964 VDSAISRVRPVSM
-977 AALTTILGLVPLMFD
+977 AALTTILGMIPLVFD

-1002 MAGLGFATILTLIVV
+1002 MAGLGFATVLTLIVV
-1017 PVMYS
+1017 PVMFAI
-1022 LLFKIKPPKTV
+1022 LFRIKPTT
-1033 KSGSNDHSNDHPN
+1033 
-1046 DSLLESQPNKGKA
+1046 A
-1059 LEAAEAL
+1059 

>member
-37 DPAFTIKDAMV
+37 DPAFTIKDAMI
-48 VATYPGATPQ
+48 VATYPGATSK

-72 RRLPYIDKITSTSSS
+72 RKLPYIDRITSTSSN

-114 KINDLKPTLPAGVNS
+114 KINDLQPTLPQGVQS
-129 LSIIDDFGDVFGVM
+129 LQIIDDFGDVYGVM
-143 IMLSGEGYDYVE
+143 LMLTGDDYDYVE
-155 LKRYADVMSRDLEM
+155 LKRYADHLRREIEL
-169 VDGVGKVSIA
+169 VDGVGKVDIA

-184 MLFVEVSLDRLA
+184 MLFVEISLDRLA
-196 SLNLDMSRVA
+196 SLNLDMNVVS
-206 GLLNQQNNVVSSG
+206 GLLNQQNNVVSAG

-228 VIRPSGTLNSVESL
+228 VIRPSGTLNTVQAL

-260 VATVVRG
+260 VATITRG
-267 IQEKPTNVVTYNG
+267 IQEKPGNMILFNG
-280 KPAINL
+280 KKAINI
-286 GVSFASGVNVVE
+286 GISFASGVNVVE
-298 VGQRLTDEIAHLET
+298 VGERLNAELSSLESI
-312 MKPAGI
+312 KPAG
-318 ELNYFYNQAAE
+318 LDMSYFYNQAQE
-329 VDASV
+329 VDDSV
-334 QDFIVSL
+334 KAFVVSL
-341 GQAVAI
+341 AEAVAI
-347 VILVLLFA
+347 VIIVLLFT
-355 MGIRSGIIIGV
+355 MGLRSGVIIGV

-374 TFILMEY
+374 TFILMNY
-381 NDIELHRISL
+381 NNIELHRISL

-414 GLKKGRTKMQAAS
+414 GLKKGRTKVQAAV

-447 FAPIGLSEDA
+447 FAPIGLSQDA

-470 YSLFLSWITALTITP
+470 FSLFLSWVTAITLTP
-485 FLADLLLKEENVS
+485 FLADLLLKEEEKDTNGE
-498 NNADGADAQQSASQ
+498 D
-512 QEYDD
+512 ED
-517 PYKGWLFVLFGW
+517 PYKGWLFVVFGAL
-529 TLKLAMRFRWV
+529 LKFSLRFRWM
-540 TVVSM
+540 TVAAM
-545 VALLFTAVFAFG
+545 VALLVGAVIAFG
-557 MVKQQFFPPS
+557 NVKQQFFPPS

-585 ETIKQT
+585 QTIKQA
-591 ERVEKYVREQE
+591 EKVESYIRQQDDID
-602 HVEFVSTSVGQGL
+602 FVSVSIGQGL

-625 QSYEAYAQLQVRTTD
+625 KSYEAYAQFQVRTTD
-640 RENMFV
+640 RDNMFK
-646 VLNGL
+646 LLHKLDDNL
-651 TGELSR
+651 AKT
-657 QFDTPTFQFK
+657 FDEPTFQFK

-682 ITGSDPQ
+682 ITGPDPK
-689 VLREIA
+689 VLRELA
-695 LQVEDILHTDP
+695 VQVEDILHTDP

-736 SKEDLSNT
+736 SKEDLSST
-744 LQMTFGGSAMGLL
+744 LQMAFGGSTFGVL
-757 RDGAD
+757 RDGTHT
-762 ILPIVGRLP
+762 LPIMMRLP
-771 ESERVDFESLQNA
+771 EAERVDFESLQNV

-791 QAYVPI
+791 QTYIPV
-797 DQVID
+797 DQIID
-802 GVSLS
+802 GVELDWS
-807 WDEPL
+807 EPL
-812 IKRRD
+812 IQRRD

-825 ADHDVLSEDTAAA
+825 ADHDVLSDDTAAS
-838 LFTRIQPKV
+838 LFARVQPKV
-847 MALDLPDGYGISW
+847 MALHIPEGYEITW

-871 DSLFGSLPMGYLLMF
+871 EGLFGSLPMGYLLMF
-886 VITMLLFNSLKKPL
+886 IITILLFNSIKKPL

-912 VSFGLLLWNM
+912 VAFGLLTTNM

-946 MDQIN
+946 LDQIN
-951 IEMDSGK
+951 LELESGK

-964 VDSAVSRVRPVSM
+964 VDSAISRVRPVSM
-977 AALTTILGLVPLMFD
+977 AALTTILGMIPLVFD

-1002 MAGLGFATILTLIVV
+1002 MAGLGFATVLTLIVV
-1017 PVMYS
+1017 PVMFAI
-1022 LLFKIKPPKTV
+1022 LFRIKPTT
-1033 KSGSNDHSNDHPN
+1033 
-1046 DSLLESQPNKGKA
+1046 A
-1059 LEAAEAL
+1059 

>member
-37 DPAFTIKDAMV
+37 DPAFTIKDAMI
-48 VATYPGATPQ
+48 VATYPGATSK

-72 RRLPYIDKITSTSSS
+72 RKLPYIDRITSTSSN

-114 KINDLKPTLPAGVNS
+114 KINDLQPTLPQGVQS
-129 LSIIDDFGDVFGVM
+129 LQIIDDFGDVYGVM
-143 IMLSGEGYDYVE
+143 LMLTGDDYDYVE
-155 LKRYADVMSRDLEM
+155 LKRYADHLRREIEL
-169 VDGVGKVSIA
+169 VDGVGKVDIA

-184 MLFVEVSLDRLA
+184 MLFVEISLDRLA
-196 SLNLDMSRVA
+196 SLNLDMNVVS
-206 GLLNQQNNVVSSG
+206 GLLNQQNNVVSAG

-228 VIRPSGTLNSVESL
+228 VIRPSGTLNTVQAL

-260 VATVVRG
+260 VATITRS
-267 IQEKPTNVVTYNG
+267 IQEKPGNMILFNG
-280 KPAINL
+280 KKAINI
-286 GVSFASGVNVVE
+286 GISFASGVNVVE
-298 VGQRLTDEIAHLET
+298 VGERLNAELSSLESI
-312 MKPAGI
+312 KPAG
-318 ELNYFYNQAAE
+318 LDMSYFYNQAQE
-329 VDASV
+329 VDDSV
-334 QDFIVSL
+334 KAFVISL
-341 GQAVAI
+341 AEAVAI
-347 VILVLLFA
+347 VIIVLLFT
-355 MGIRSGIIIGV
+355 MGLRSGVIIGV

-374 TFILMEY
+374 TFILMNY
-381 NDIELHRISL
+381 NNIELHRISL

-414 GLKKGRTKMQAAS
+414 GLKKGRTKVQAAV

-447 FAPIGLSEDA
+447 FAPIGLSQDA

-470 YSLFLSWITALTITP
+470 FSLFLSWVTAITLTP
-485 FLADLLLKEENVS
+485 FLADLLLKEEKDTNGE
-498 NNADGADAQQSASQ
+498 D
-512 QEYDD
+512 ED
-517 PYKGWLFVLFGW
+517 PYKGWLFVVFGAL
-529 TLKLAMRFRWV
+529 LKFSLRFRWM
-540 TVVSM
+540 TVAAM
-545 VALLFTAVFAFG
+545 VALLVGAVIAFG
-557 MVKQQFFPPS
+557 NVKQQFFPPS

-585 ETIKQT
+585 QTIKQA
-591 ERVEKYVREQE
+591 EKVESYIRQQDDID
-602 HVEFVSTSVGQGL
+602 FVSVSIGQGL

-625 QSYEAYAQLQVRTTD
+625 KSYEAYAQFQVRTTD
-640 RENMFV
+640 RDNMFK
-646 VLNGL
+646 LL
-651 TGELSR
+651 HELDDNLAKT
-657 QFDTPTFQFK
+657 FDEPTFQFK

-682 ITGSDPQ
+682 ITGPDPK
-689 VLREIA
+689 VLRELA
-695 LQVEDILHTDP
+695 VQVEDILHTDP

-736 SKEDLSNT
+736 SKEDLSST
-744 LQMTFGGSAMGLL
+744 LQMAFGGSTFGVL
-757 RDGAD
+757 RDGTHT
-762 ILPIVGRLP
+762 LPIMMRLP
-771 ESERVDFESLQNA
+771 EAERVDFESLQNV

-791 QAYVPI
+791 QTYIPV
-797 DQVID
+797 DQIID
-802 GVSLS
+802 GVELDWS
-807 WDEPL
+807 EPL
-812 IKRRD
+812 IQRRD

-825 ADHDVLSEDTAAA
+825 ADHDVLSDDTAAS
-838 LFTRIQPKV
+838 LFARVQPKV
-847 MALDLPDGYGISW
+847 MALHIPEGYEITW

-871 DSLFGSLPMGYLLMF
+871 EGLFGSLPMGYLLMF
-886 VITMLLFNSLKKPL
+886 IITILLFNSIKKPL

-912 VSFGLLLWNM
+912 VAFGLLTTNM

-946 MDQIN
+946 LDQIN
-951 IEMDSGK
+951 LELESGK

-964 VDSAVSRVRPVSM
+964 VDSAISRVRPVSM
-977 AALTTILGLVPLMFD
+977 AALTTILGMIPLVFD

-1002 MAGLGFATILTLIVV
+1002 MAGLGFATVLTLIVV
-1017 PVMYS
+1017 PVIFAI
-1022 LLFKIKPPKTV
+1022 LFRIKPTT
-1033 KSGSNDHSNDHPN
+1033 
-1046 DSLLESQPNKGKA
+1046 A
-1059 LEAAEAL
+1059 

>member
-37 DPAFTIKDAMV
+37 DPAFTIKDALI
-48 VATYPGATPQ
+48 VATYPGATSK

-72 RRLPYIDKITSTSSS
+72 RKLPYIDRITSTSSN

-114 KINDLKPTLPAGVNS
+114 KINDLQPTLPQGVQS
-129 LSIIDDFGDVFGVM
+129 LQIIDDFGDVYGVM
-143 IMLSGEGYDYVE
+143 LMLTGDDYDYVE
-155 LKRYADVMSRDLEM
+155 LKRYADHLRREIEL
-169 VDGVGKVSIA
+169 VDGVGKVDIA

-184 MLFVEVSLDRLA
+184 MLFVEISLDRLA
-196 SLNLDMSRVA
+196 SLNLDMNVVS
-206 GLLNQQNNVVSSG
+206 GLLNQQNNVVSAG

-228 VIRPSGTLNSVESL
+228 VIRPSGTLNTVQAL

-260 VATVVRG
+260 VATITRS
-267 IQEKPTNVVTYNG
+267 IQEKPGNMILFNG
-280 KPAINL
+280 KKAINI
-286 GVSFASGVNVVE
+286 GISFASGVNVVE
-298 VGQRLTDEIAHLET
+298 VGERLNAELSSLESI
-312 MKPAGI
+312 KPAG
-318 ELNYFYNQAAE
+318 LDMSYFYNQAQE
-329 VDASV
+329 VDDSV
-334 QDFIVSL
+334 KAFVISL
-341 GQAVAI
+341 AEAVAI
-347 VILVLLFA
+347 VIIVLLFT
-355 MGIRSGIIIGV
+355 MGLRSGVIIGV

-374 TFILMEY
+374 TFILMNY
-381 NDIELHRISL
+381 NNIELHRISL

-414 GLKKGRTKMQAAS
+414 GLKKGRTKVQAAV

-447 FAPIGLSEDA
+447 FAPIGLSQDA

-470 YSLFLSWITALTITP
+470 FSLFLSWVTAITLTP
-485 FLADLLLKEENVS
+485 FLADLLLKEEEKDTNGE
-498 NNADGADAQQSASQ
+498 D
-512 QEYDD
+512 ED
-517 PYKGWLFVLFGW
+517 PYKGWLFVVFGAL
-529 TLKLAMRFRWV
+529 LKFSLRFRWM
-540 TVVSM
+540 TVAAM
-545 VALLFTAVFAFG
+545 VALLVAAVIAFG
-557 MVKQQFFPPS
+557 NVKQQFFPPS

-585 ETIKQT
+585 QTIKQA
-591 ERVEKYVREQE
+591 EKVESYIRQQDDID
-602 HVEFVSTSVGQGL
+602 FVSVSIGQGL

-625 QSYEAYAQLQVRTTD
+625 KSYEAYAQFQVRTTD
-640 RENMFV
+640 RDNMFK
-646 VLNGL
+646 LLHKLDDNL
-651 TGELSR
+651 AKT
-657 QFDTPTFQFK
+657 FDEPTFQFK

-682 ITGSDPQ
+682 ITGPDPK
-689 VLREIA
+689 VLRELA
-695 LQVEDILHTDP
+695 VQVEDILHTDP

-736 SKEDLSNT
+736 SKEDLSST
-744 LQMTFGGSAMGLL
+744 LQMAFGGSTFGVL
-757 RDGAD
+757 RDGTHT
-762 ILPIVGRLP
+762 LPIMMRLP
-771 ESERVDFESLQNA
+771 EAERVDFESLQNV

-791 QAYVPI
+791 QTYIPV
-797 DQVID
+797 DQIID
-802 GVSLS
+802 GVELDWS
-807 WDEPL
+807 EPL
-812 IKRRD
+812 IQRRD

-825 ADHDVLSEDTAAA
+825 ADHDVLSDDTAAS
-838 LFTRIQPKV
+838 LFARVQPKV
-847 MALDLPDGYGISW
+847 MALHIPEGYEITW

-871 DSLFGSLPMGYLLMF
+871 EGLFGSLPMGYLLMF
-886 VITMLLFNSLKKPL
+886 IITILLFNSIKKPL

-912 VSFGLLLWNM
+912 VAFGLLTTNM

-946 MDQIN
+946 LDQIN
-951 IEMDSGK
+951 LELESGK

-964 VDSAVSRVRPVSM
+964 VDSAISRVRPVSM
-977 AALTTILGLVPLMFD
+977 AALTTILGMIPLVFD

-1002 MAGLGFATILTLIVV
+1002 MAGLGFATVLTLIVV
-1017 PVMYS
+1017 PVMFAI
-1022 LLFKIKPPKTV
+1022 LFRIKPTT
-1033 KSGSNDHSNDHPN
+1033 
-1046 DSLLESQPNKGKA
+1046 A
-1059 LEAAEAL
+1059 

>member
-37 DPAFTIKDAMV
+37 DPAFTIKDAMI
-48 VATYPGATPQ
+48 VATYPGATSK

-72 RRLPYIDKITSTSSS
+72 RKLPYIDRITSTSSN

-114 KINDLKPTLPAGVNS
+114 KINDLQPTLPQGVQS
-129 LSIIDDFGDVFGVM
+129 LQIIDDFGDVYGVM
-143 IMLSGEGYDYVE
+143 LMLTGDDYDYVE
-155 LKRYADVMSRDLEM
+155 LKRYADHLRREIEL
-169 VDGVGKVSIA
+169 VDGVGKVDIA

-184 MLFVEVSLDRLA
+184 MLFVEISLDRLA
-196 SLNLDMSRVA
+196 SLNLDMNVVS
-206 GLLNQQNNVVSSG
+206 GLLNQQNNVVSAG

-228 VIRPSGTLNSVESL
+228 VIRPSGTLNTVQAL

-260 VATVVRG
+260 VATITRS
-267 IQEKPTNVVTYNG
+267 IQEKPGNMILFNG
-280 KPAINL
+280 KKAINI
-286 GVSFASGVNVVE
+286 GISFASGVNVVE
-298 VGQRLTDEIAHLET
+298 VGERLNAELSSLESI
-312 MKPAGI
+312 KPAG
-318 ELNYFYNQAAE
+318 LDMSYFYNQAQE
-329 VDASV
+329 VDDSV
-334 QDFIVSL
+334 KAFVISL
-341 GQAVAI
+341 AEAVAI
-347 VILVLLFA
+347 VIIVLLFT
-355 MGIRSGIIIGV
+355 MGLRSGVIIGV

-374 TFILMEY
+374 TFILMNY
-381 NDIELHRISL
+381 NNIELHRISL

-414 GLKKGRTKMQAAS
+414 GLKKGRTKVQAAV

-447 FAPIGLSEDA
+447 FAPIGLSQDA

-470 YSLFLSWITALTITP
+470 FSLFLSWVTAITLTP
-485 FLADLLLKEENVS
+485 FLADLLLKEEEKDTNGE
-498 NNADGADAQQSASQ
+498 D
-512 QEYDD
+512 ED
-517 PYKGWLFVLFGW
+517 PYKGWLFVVFGAL
-529 TLKLAMRFRWV
+529 LKFSLRFRWM
-540 TVVSM
+540 TVAAM
-545 VALLFTAVFAFG
+545 VALLVGAVIAFG
-557 MVKQQFFPPS
+557 NVKQQFFPPS

-585 ETIKQT
+585 QTIKQA
-591 ERVEKYVREQE
+591 EKVESYIRQQDDID
-602 HVEFVSTSVGQGL
+602 FVSVSIGQGL

-625 QSYEAYAQLQVRTTD
+625 KSYEAYAQFQVRTTD
-640 RENMFV
+640 RDNMFK
-646 VLNGL
+646 LLHKLDDNL
-651 TGELSR
+651 AKT
-657 QFDTPTFQFK
+657 FDAPTFQFK

-682 ITGSDPQ
+682 ITGPDPK
-689 VLREIA
+689 VLRELA
-695 LQVEDILHTDP
+695 VQVEDILHTDP

-736 SKEDLSNT
+736 SKEDLSST
-744 LQMTFGGSAMGLL
+744 LQMAFGGSTFGVL
-757 RDGAD
+757 RDGTHT
-762 ILPIVGRLP
+762 LPIMMRLP
-771 ESERVDFESLQNA
+771 EAERVDFESLQNV

-791 QAYVPI
+791 QTYIPV
-797 DQVID
+797 DQIID
-802 GVSLS
+802 GVELDWS
-807 WDEPL
+807 EPL
-812 IKRRD
+812 IQRRD

-825 ADHDVLSEDTAAA
+825 ADHDVLSDDTAAS
-838 LFTRIQPKV
+838 LFARVQPKV
-847 MALDLPDGYGISW
+847 MALHIPEGYEITW

-871 DSLFGSLPMGYLLMF
+871 EGLFGSLPMGYLLMF
-886 VITMLLFNSLKKPL
+886 IITILLFNSIKKPL

-912 VSFGLLLWNM
+912 VAFGLLTTNM

-946 MDQIN
+946 LDQIN
-951 IEMDSGK
+951 LELESGK

-964 VDSAVSRVRPVSM
+964 VDSAISRVRPVSM
-977 AALTTILGLVPLMFD
+977 AALTTILGMIPLVFD

-1002 MAGLGFATILTLIVV
+1002 MAGLGFATVLTLIVV
-1017 PVMYS
+1017 PVMFAI
-1022 LLFKIKPPKTV
+1022 LFRIKPTT
-1033 KSGSNDHSNDHPN
+1033 
-1046 DSLLESQPNKGKA
+1046 A
-1059 LEAAEAL
+1059 

>member
-37 DPAFTIKDAMV
+37 DPAFTIKDAMI
-48 VATYPGATPQ
+48 VATYPGATSK

-72 RRLPYIDKITSTSSS
+72 RKLPYIDRITSTSSN

-114 KINDLKPTLPAGVNS
+114 KINDLQPTLPQGVQS
-129 LSIIDDFGDVFGVM
+129 LQIIDDFGDVYGVM
-143 IMLSGEGYDYVE
+143 LMLTGDDYDYVE
-155 LKRYADVMSRDLEM
+155 LKRYADHLRREIEL
-169 VDGVGKVSIA
+169 VDGVGKVDIA

-184 MLFVEVSLDRLA
+184 MLFVEISLDRLA
-196 SLNLDMSRVA
+196 SLNLDMNVVS
-206 GLLNQQNNVVSSG
+206 GLLNQQNNVVSAG

-228 VIRPSGTLNSVESL
+228 VIRPSGTLNTVQAL

-260 VATVVRG
+260 VATITRG
-267 IQEKPTNVVTYNG
+267 IQEKPGNMILFNG
-280 KPAINL
+280 KKAINI
-286 GVSFASGVNVVE
+286 GISFASGVNVVE
-298 VGQRLTDEIAHLET
+298 VGERLNAELSSLESI
-312 MKPAGI
+312 KPAG
-318 ELNYFYNQAAE
+318 LDMSYFYNQAQE
-329 VDASV
+329 VDDSV
-334 QDFIVSL
+334 KAFVISL
-341 GQAVAI
+341 AEAVAI
-347 VILVLLFA
+347 VIIVLLFT
-355 MGIRSGIIIGV
+355 MGLRSGVIIGV

-374 TFILMEY
+374 TFILMNY
-381 NDIELHRISL
+381 NNIELHRISL

-414 GLKKGRTKMQAAS
+414 GLKKGRTKVQAAV

-447 FAPIGLSEDA
+447 FAPIGLSQDA

-470 YSLFLSWITALTITP
+470 FSLFLSWVTAITLTP
-485 FLADLLLKEENVS
+485 FLADLLLKEEEKDTNGE
-498 NNADGADAQQSASQ
+498 D
-512 QEYDD
+512 ED
-517 PYKGWLFVLFGW
+517 PYKGWLFVVFGAL
-529 TLKLAMRFRWV
+529 LKFSLRFRWM
-540 TVVSM
+540 TVAAM
-545 VALLFTAVFAFG
+545 VALLVGAVIAFG
-557 MVKQQFFPPS
+557 NVKQQFFPPS

-585 ETIKQT
+585 QTIKQA
-591 ERVEKYVREQE
+591 EKVESYIRQQDDID
-602 HVEFVSTSVGQGL
+602 FVSVSIGQGL

-625 QSYEAYAQLQVRTTD
+625 KSYEAYAQFQVRTTD
-640 RENMFV
+640 RDNMFK
-646 VLNGL
+646 LLHKLDDNL
-651 TGELSR
+651 AKT
-657 QFDTPTFQFK
+657 FDEPTFQFK

-682 ITGSDPQ
+682 ITGPEPK
-689 VLREIA
+689 VLRELA
-695 LQVEDILHTDP
+695 VQVEDILHTDP

-736 SKEDLSNT
+736 SKEDLSST
-744 LQMTFGGSAMGLL
+744 LQMAFGGSTFGVL
-757 RDGAD
+757 RDGTHT
-762 ILPIVGRLP
+762 LPIMMRLP
-771 ESERVDFESLQNA
+771 EAERVDFESLQNV

-791 QAYVPI
+791 QTYIPV
-797 DQVID
+797 DQIID
-802 GVSLS
+802 GVELDWS
-807 WDEPL
+807 EPL
-812 IKRRD
+812 IQRRD

-825 ADHDVLSEDTAAA
+825 ADHDVLSDDTAAS
-838 LFTRIQPKV
+838 LFARVQPKV
-847 MALDLPDGYGISW
+847 MALHIPEGYEITW

-871 DSLFGSLPMGYLLMF
+871 EGLFGSLPMGYLLMF
-886 VITMLLFNSLKKPL
+886 IITILLFNSIKKPL

-912 VSFGLLLWNM
+912 VAFGLLTTNM

-946 MDQIN
+946 LDQIN
-951 IEMDSGK
+951 LELESGK

-964 VDSAVSRVRPVSM
+964 VDSAISRVRPVSM
-977 AALTTILGLVPLMFD
+977 AALTTILGMIPLVFD

-1002 MAGLGFATILTLIVV
+1002 MAGLGFATVLTLIVV
-1017 PVMYS
+1017 PVMFAI
-1022 LLFKIKPPKTV
+1022 LFRIKPTT
-1033 KSGSNDHSNDHPN
+1033 
-1046 DSLLESQPNKGKA
+1046 A
-1059 LEAAEAL
+1059 

>member
-37 DPAFTIKDAMV
+37 DPAFTIKDAMI
-48 VATYPGATPQ
+48 VATYPGATSK

-72 RRLPYIDKITSTSSS
+72 RKLPYIDRITSTSSN

-114 KINDLKPTLPAGVNS
+114 KINDLQPTLPQGVQS
-129 LSIIDDFGDVFGVM
+129 LQIIDDFGDVYGVM
-143 IMLSGEGYDYVE
+143 LMLTGDDYDYVE
-155 LKRYADVMSRDLEM
+155 LKRYADHLRREIEL
-169 VDGVGKVSIA
+169 VDGVGKVDIA

-184 MLFVEVSLDRLA
+184 MLFVEISLDRLA
-196 SLNLDMSRVA
+196 SLNLDMNVVS
-206 GLLNQQNNVVSSG
+206 GLLNQQNNVVSAG

-228 VIRPSGTLNSVESL
+228 VIRPSGTLNTVQAL

-260 VATVVRG
+260 VATITRS
-267 IQEKPTNVVTYNG
+267 IQEKPGNMILFNG
-280 KPAINL
+280 KKAINI
-286 GVSFASGVNVVE
+286 GISFASGVNVVE
-298 VGQRLTDEIAHLET
+298 VGERLNAELSSLESI
-312 MKPAGI
+312 KPAG
-318 ELNYFYNQAAE
+318 LDMSYFYHQAQE
-329 VDASV
+329 VDDSV
-334 QDFIVSL
+334 KAFVISL
-341 GQAVAI
+341 AEAVAI
-347 VILVLLFA
+347 VIIVLLFT
-355 MGIRSGIIIGV
+355 MGLRSGVIIGV

-374 TFILMEY
+374 TFILMNY
-381 NDIELHRISL
+381 NNIELHRISL

-414 GLKKGRTKMQAAS
+414 GLKKGRTKVQAAV

-447 FAPIGLSEDA
+447 FAPIGLSQDA

-470 YSLFLSWITALTITP
+470 FSLFLSWVTAITLTP
-485 FLADLLLKEENVS
+485 FLADLLLKEEEKDTNGE
-498 NNADGADAQQSASQ
+498 D
-512 QEYDD
+512 ED
-517 PYKGWLFVLFGW
+517 PYKGWLFVVFGAL
-529 TLKLAMRFRWV
+529 LKFSLRFRWM
-540 TVVSM
+540 TVAAM
-545 VALLFTAVFAFG
+545 VALLVGAVIAFG
-557 MVKQQFFPPS
+557 NVKQQFFPPS

-585 ETIKQT
+585 QTIKQAET
-591 ERVEKYVREQE
+591 VESYIRQQDDID
-602 HVEFVSTSVGQGL
+602 FVSVSIGQGL

-625 QSYEAYAQLQVRTTD
+625 KSYEAYAQFQVRTTD
-640 RENMFV
+640 RDNMFK
-646 VLNGL
+646 LLHKLDDNL
-651 TGELSR
+651 AKT
-657 QFDTPTFQFK
+657 FDEPTFQFK

-682 ITGSDPQ
+682 ITGPDPK
-689 VLREIA
+689 VLRELA
-695 LQVEDILHTDP
+695 VQVEDILHTDP

-736 SKEDLSNT
+736 SKEDLSST
-744 LQMTFGGSAMGLL
+744 LQMAFGGSTFGVL
-757 RDGAD
+757 RDGTHT
-762 ILPIVGRLP
+762 LPIMMRLP
-771 ESERVDFESLQNA
+771 EAERVDFESLQNV

-791 QAYVPI
+791 QTYIPV
-797 DQVID
+797 DQIID
-802 GVSLS
+802 GVELDWS
-807 WDEPL
+807 EPL
-812 IKRRD
+812 IQRRD

-825 ADHDVLSEDTAAA
+825 ADHDVLSDDTAAS
-838 LFTRIQPKV
+838 LFARVQPKV
-847 MALDLPDGYGISW
+847 MALHIPEGYEITW

-871 DSLFGSLPMGYLLMF
+871 EGLFGSLPMGYLLMF
-886 VITMLLFNSLKKPL
+886 IITILLFNSVKKPL

-912 VSFGLLLWNM
+912 VAFGLLTTNM

-946 MDQIN
+946 LDQIN
-951 IEMDSGK
+951 LELESGK

-964 VDSAVSRVRPVSM
+964 VDSAISRVRPVSM
-977 AALTTILGLVPLMFD
+977 AALTTILGMIPLVFD

-1002 MAGLGFATILTLIVV
+1002 MAGLGFATVLTLIVV
-1017 PVMYS
+1017 PVMFAI
-1022 LLFKIKPPKTV
+1022 LFRIKPTT
-1033 KSGSNDHSNDHPN
+1033 
-1046 DSLLESQPNKGKA
+1046 A
-1059 LEAAEAL
+1059 

>member
-37 DPAFTIKDAMV
+37 DPAFTIKDAMI
-48 VATYPGATPQ
+48 VATYPGATSK

-72 RRLPYIDKITSTSSS
+72 RKLPYIDRITSTSSN

-114 KINDLKPTLPAGVNS
+114 KINDLQPTLPQGVQS
-129 LSIIDDFGDVFGVM
+129 LQIIDDFGDVYGVM
-143 IMLSGEGYDYVE
+143 LMLTGDDYDYVE
-155 LKRYADVMSRDLEM
+155 LKRYADHLRREIEL
-169 VDGVGKVSIA
+169 VDGVGKVDIA

-184 MLFVEVSLDRLA
+184 MLFVEISLDRLA
-196 SLNLDMSRVA
+196 SLNLDMNVVS
-206 GLLNQQNNVVSSG
+206 GLLNQQNNVVSAG

-228 VIRPSGTLNSVESL
+228 VIRPSGTLNTVQAL

-260 VATVVRG
+260 VATITQG
-267 IQEKPTNVVTYNG
+267 IQEKPGNMILFNG
-280 KPAINL
+280 KKAINI
-286 GVSFASGVNVVE
+286 GISFASGVNVVE
-298 VGQRLTDEIAHLET
+298 VGERLNAELSSLESI
-312 MKPAGI
+312 KPAG
-318 ELNYFYNQAAE
+318 LDMSYFYNQAQE
-329 VDASV
+329 VDDSV
-334 QDFIVSL
+334 KAFVISL
-341 GQAVAI
+341 AEAVAI
-347 VILVLLFA
+347 VIIVLLFT
-355 MGIRSGIIIGV
+355 MGLRSGVIIGV

-374 TFILMEY
+374 TFILMNY
-381 NDIELHRISL
+381 NNIELHRISL

-414 GLKKGRTKMQAAS
+414 GLKKGRTKVQAAV

-447 FAPIGLSEDA
+447 FAPIGLSQDA

-470 YSLFLSWITALTITP
+470 FSLFLSWVTAITLTP
-485 FLADLLLKEENVS
+485 FLADLLLKEEEKDTNGE
-498 NNADGADAQQSASQ
+498 D
-512 QEYDD
+512 ED
-517 PYKGWLFVLFGW
+517 PYKGWLFVVFGAL
-529 TLKLAMRFRWV
+529 LKFSLRFRWM
-540 TVVSM
+540 TVAAM
-545 VALLFTAVFAFG
+545 VAFLVGAVIAFG
-557 MVKQQFFPPS
+557 NVKQQFFPPS

-585 ETIKQT
+585 QTIKQA
-591 ERVEKYVREQE
+591 EKVESYIRQQDDID
-602 HVEFVSTSVGQGL
+602 FVSVSIGQGL

-625 QSYEAYAQLQVRTTD
+625 KSYEAYAQFQVRTTD
-640 RENMFV
+640 RDNMFK
-646 VLNGL
+646 LLHKLDDNL
-651 TGELSR
+651 AKT
-657 QFDTPTFQFK
+657 FDEPTFQFK

-682 ITGSDPQ
+682 ITGPDPK
-689 VLREIA
+689 VLRELA
-695 LQVEDILHTDP
+695 VQVEDILHTDP

-736 SKEDLSNT
+736 SKEDLSST
-744 LQMTFGGSAMGLL
+744 LQMAFGGSTFGVL
-757 RDGAD
+757 RDGTHT
-762 ILPIVGRLP
+762 LPIMMRLP
-771 ESERVDFESLQNA
+771 EAERVDFESLQNV

-791 QAYVPI
+791 QTYIPV
-797 DQVID
+797 DQIID
-802 GVSLS
+802 GVELDWS
-807 WDEPL
+807 EPL
-812 IKRRD
+812 IQRRD

-825 ADHDVLSEDTAAA
+825 ADHDVLSDDTAAS
-838 LFTRIQPKV
+838 LFARVQPKV
-847 MALDLPDGYGISW
+847 MALHIPEGYEITW

-871 DSLFGSLPMGYLLMF
+871 EGLFGSLPMGYLLMF
-886 VITMLLFNSLKKPL
+886 IITILLFNSIKKPL

-912 VSFGLLLWNM
+912 VAFGLLTTNM

-946 MDQIN
+946 LDQIN
-951 IEMDSGK
+951 LELESGK

-964 VDSAVSRVRPVSM
+964 VDSAISRVRPVSM
-977 AALTTILGLVPLMFD
+977 AALTTILGMIPLVFD

-1002 MAGLGFATILTLIVV
+1002 MAGLGFATVLTLIVV
-1017 PVMYS
+1017 PVMFAI
-1022 LLFKIKPPKTV
+1022 LFRIKPTT
-1033 KSGSNDHSNDHPN
+1033 
-1046 DSLLESQPNKGKA
+1046 A
-1059 LEAAEAL
+1059 

>member
-37 DPAFTIKDAMV
+37 DPAFTIKDAMI
-48 VATYPGATPQ
+48 VATYPGATSK

-72 RRLPYIDKITSTSSS
+72 RKLPYIDRITSTSSN

-114 KINDLKPTLPAGVNS
+114 KINDLQPTLPQGVQS
-129 LSIIDDFGDVFGVM
+129 LQIIDDFGDVYGVM
-143 IMLSGEGYDYVE
+143 LMLTGDDYDYVE
-155 LKRYADVMSRDLEM
+155 LKRYADHLRREIEL
-169 VDGVGKVSIA
+169 VDGVGKVDIA

-184 MLFVEVSLDRLA
+184 MLFVEISLDRLA
-196 SLNLDMSRVA
+196 SLNLDMNVVS
-206 GLLNQQNNVVSSG
+206 GLLNQQNNVVSAG

-228 VIRPSGTLNSVESL
+228 VIRPSGTLNTVQAL

-260 VATVVRG
+260 VATITRG
-267 IQEKPTNVVTYNG
+267 IQEKPGNMILFNG
-280 KPAINL
+280 KKAINI
-286 GVSFASGVNVVE
+286 GISFASGVNVVE
-298 VGQRLTDEIAHLET
+298 VGERLNAELSSLESI
-312 MKPAGI
+312 KPAG
-318 ELNYFYNQAAE
+318 LDMSYFYNQAQE
-329 VDASV
+329 VDDSV
-334 QDFIVSL
+334 KAFVISL
-341 GQAVAI
+341 AEAVAI
-347 VILVLLFA
+347 VIIVLLFT
-355 MGIRSGIIIGV
+355 MGLRSGVIIGV

-374 TFILMEY
+374 TFILMNY
-381 NDIELHRISL
+381 NNIELHRISL

-414 GLKKGRTKMQAAS
+414 GLKKGRTKVQAAV

-447 FAPIGLSEDA
+447 FAPIGLSQDA

-470 YSLFLSWITALTITP
+470 FSLFLSWVTAITLTP
-485 FLADLLLKEENVS
+485 FLADLLLKEEEKDKNGE
-498 NNADGADAQQSASQ
+498 D
-512 QEYDD
+512 ED
-517 PYKGWLFVLFGW
+517 PYKGWLFVVFGAL
-529 TLKLAMRFRWV
+529 LKFSLRFRWM
-540 TVVSM
+540 TVAAM
-545 VALLFTAVFAFG
+545 VALLVGAVIAFG
-557 MVKQQFFPPS
+557 NVKQQFFPPS

-585 ETIKQT
+585 QTIKQA
-591 ERVEKYVREQE
+591 EKVESYIRQQDDID
-602 HVEFVSTSVGQGL
+602 FVSVSIGQGL

-625 QSYEAYAQLQVRTTD
+625 KSYEAYAQFQVRTTD
-640 RENMFV
+640 RDNMFK
-646 VLNGL
+646 LLHKLDDNL
-651 TGELSR
+651 AKT
-657 QFDTPTFQFK
+657 FDEPTFQFK

-682 ITGSDPQ
+682 ITGPDPK
-689 VLREIA
+689 VLRELA
-695 LQVEDILHTDP
+695 VQVEDILHTDP

-736 SKEDLSNT
+736 SKEDLSST
-744 LQMTFGGSAMGLL
+744 LQMAFGGSTFGVL
-757 RDGAD
+757 RDGTHT
-762 ILPIVGRLP
+762 LPIMMRLP
-771 ESERVDFESLQNA
+771 EAERVDFESLQNV

-791 QAYVPI
+791 QTYIPV
-797 DQVID
+797 DQIID
-802 GVSLS
+802 GVELDWS
-807 WDEPL
+807 EPL
-812 IKRRD
+812 IQRRD

-825 ADHDVLSEDTAAA
+825 ADHDVLSDDTAAS
-838 LFTRIQPKV
+838 LFARVQPKV
-847 MALDLPDGYGISW
+847 MALHIPEGYEITW

-871 DSLFGSLPMGYLLMF
+871 EGLFGSLPMGYLLMF
-886 VITMLLFNSLKKPL
+886 IITILLFNSIKKPL

-912 VSFGLLLWNM
+912 VAFGLLTTNM

-946 MDQIN
+946 LDQIN
-951 IEMDSGK
+951 LELESGK

-964 VDSAVSRVRPVSM
+964 VDSAISRVRPVSM
-977 AALTTILGLVPLMFD
+977 AALTTILGMIPLVFD

-1002 MAGLGFATILTLIVV
+1002 MAGLGFATVLTLIVV
-1017 PVMYS
+1017 PVMFAI
-1022 LLFKIKPPKTV
+1022 LFRIKPTT
-1033 KSGSNDHSNDHPN
+1033 
-1046 DSLLESQPNKGKA
+1046 A
-1059 LEAAEAL
+1059 

>member
-37 DPAFTIKDAMV
+37 DPAFTIKDAMI
-48 VATYPGATPQ
+48 VATYPGATSK

-72 RRLPYIDKITSTSSS
+72 RKLPYIDRITSTSSN

-114 KINDLKPTLPAGVNS
+114 KINDLQPTLPQGVQS
-129 LSIIDDFGDVFGVM
+129 LQIIDDFGDVYGVM
-143 IMLSGEGYDYVE
+143 LMLTGDDYDYVE
-155 LKRYADVMSRDLEM
+155 LKRYADHLRREIEL
-169 VDGVGKVSIA
+169 VDGVGKVDIA

-184 MLFVEVSLDRLA
+184 MLFVEISLDRLA
-196 SLNLDMSRVA
+196 SLNLDMTVVS
-206 GLLNQQNNVVSSG
+206 GLLNQQNNVVSAG

-228 VIRPSGTLNSVESL
+228 VIRPSGTLNTVQAL

-260 VATVVRG
+260 VATITRS
-267 IQEKPTNVVTYNG
+267 IQEKPGNMILFNG
-280 KPAINL
+280 KKAINI
-286 GVSFASGVNVVE
+286 GISFASGVNVVE
-298 VGQRLTDEIAHLET
+298 VGERLNAELSSLESI
-312 MKPAGI
+312 KPAG
-318 ELNYFYNQAAE
+318 LDMSYFYNQAQE
-329 VDASV
+329 VDDSV
-334 QDFIVSL
+334 KAFVISL
-341 GQAVAI
+341 AEAVAI
-347 VILVLLFA
+347 VIIVLLFT
-355 MGIRSGIIIGV
+355 MGLRSGVIIGV

-374 TFILMEY
+374 TFILMNY
-381 NDIELHRISL
+381 NNIELHRISL

-414 GLKKGRTKMQAAS
+414 GLKKGRTKVQAAV

-447 FAPIGLSEDA
+447 FAPIGLSQDA

-470 YSLFLSWITALTITP
+470 FSLFLSWVTAITLTP
-485 FLADLLLKEENVS
+485 FLADLLLKEEEKDTNGE
-498 NNADGADAQQSASQ
+498 D
-512 QEYDD
+512 ED
-517 PYKGWLFVLFGW
+517 PYKGWLFVVFGAL
-529 TLKLAMRFRWV
+529 LKFSLRFRWM
-540 TVVSM
+540 TVAAM
-545 VALLFTAVFAFG
+545 VALLVGAVIAFG
-557 MVKQQFFPPS
+557 NVKQQFFPPS

-585 ETIKQT
+585 QTIKQA
-591 ERVEKYVREQE
+591 EKVESYIRQQDDID
-602 HVEFVSTSVGQGL
+602 FVSVSIGQGL

-625 QSYEAYAQLQVRTTD
+625 KSYEAYAQFQVRTTD
-640 RENMFV
+640 RDNMFK
-646 VLNGL
+646 LLHKLDDNL
-651 TGELSR
+651 AKT
-657 QFDTPTFQFK
+657 FDEPTFQFK

-682 ITGSDPQ
+682 ITGPDPK
-689 VLREIA
+689 VLRELA
-695 LQVEDILHTDP
+695 VQVEDILHTDP

-736 SKEDLSNT
+736 SKEDLSST
-744 LQMTFGGSAMGLL
+744 LQMAFGGSTFGVL
-757 RDGAD
+757 RDGTHT
-762 ILPIVGRLP
+762 LPIMMRLP
-771 ESERVDFESLQNA
+771 EAERVDFESLQNV

-791 QAYVPI
+791 QTYIPV
-797 DQVID
+797 DQIID
-802 GVSLS
+802 GVELDWS
-807 WDEPL
+807 EPL
-812 IKRRD
+812 IQRRD

-825 ADHDVLSEDTAAA
+825 ADHDVLSDDTAAS
-838 LFTRIQPKV
+838 LFARVQPKV
-847 MALDLPDGYGISW
+847 MALHIPEGYEITW

-871 DSLFGSLPMGYLLMF
+871 EGLFGSLPMGYLLMF
-886 VITMLLFNSLKKPL
+886 IITILLFNSVKKPL

-912 VSFGLLLWNM
+912 VAFGLLTTNM

-946 MDQIN
+946 LDQIN
-951 IEMDSGK
+951 LELESGK

-964 VDSAVSRVRPVSM
+964 VDSAISRVRPVSM
-977 AALTTILGLVPLMFD
+977 AALTTILGMIPLVFD

-1002 MAGLGFATILTLIVV
+1002 MAGLGFATVLTLIVV
-1017 PVMYS
+1017 PVMFAI
-1022 LLFKIKPPKTV
+1022 LFRIKPTT
-1033 KSGSNDHSNDHPN
+1033 
-1046 DSLLESQPNKGKA
+1046 A
-1059 LEAAEAL
+1059 

>member
-37 DPAFTIKDAMV
+37 DPAFTIKDAMI
-48 VATYPGATPQ
+48 VATYPGATSK

-72 RRLPYIDKITSTSSS
+72 RKLPYIDRITSTSSN

-114 KINDLKPTLPAGVNS
+114 KINDLQPTLPQGVQS
-129 LSIIDDFGDVFGVM
+129 LQIIDDFGDVYGVM
-143 IMLSGEGYDYVE
+143 LMLTGDDYDYVE
-155 LKRYADVMSRDLEM
+155 LKRYADHLRREIEL
-169 VDGVGKVSIA
+169 VDGVGKVDIA

-184 MLFVEVSLDRLA
+184 ILFVEISLDRLA
-196 SLNLDMSRVA
+196 SLNLDMNVVS
-206 GLLNQQNNVVSSG
+206 GLLNQQNNVVSAG

-228 VIRPSGTLNSVESL
+228 VIRPSGTLNTVQAL

-260 VATVVRG
+260 VATITRS
-267 IQEKPTNVVTYNG
+267 IQEKPGNMILFNG
-280 KPAINL
+280 KKAINI
-286 GVSFASGVNVVE
+286 GISFASGVNVVE
-298 VGQRLTDEIAHLET
+298 VGERLNAELSSLESI
-312 MKPAGI
+312 KPAG
-318 ELNYFYNQAAE
+318 LDMSYFYNQAQE
-329 VDASV
+329 VDDSV
-334 QDFIVSL
+334 KAFVISL
-341 GQAVAI
+341 AEAVAI
-347 VILVLLFA
+347 VIIVLLFT
-355 MGIRSGIIIGV
+355 MGLRSGVIIGV

-374 TFILMEY
+374 TFILMNY
-381 NDIELHRISL
+381 NNIELHRISL

-414 GLKKGRTKMQAAS
+414 GLKKGRTKVQAAV

-447 FAPIGLSEDA
+447 FAPIGLSQDA

-470 YSLFLSWITALTITP
+470 FSLFLSWVTAITLTP
-485 FLADLLLKEENVS
+485 FLADLLLKEEEKDTNGE
-498 NNADGADAQQSASQ
+498 D
-512 QEYDD
+512 ED
-517 PYKGWLFVLFGW
+517 PYKGWLFVVFGAL
-529 TLKLAMRFRWV
+529 LKFSLRFRWM
-540 TVVSM
+540 TVAAM
-545 VALLFTAVFAFG
+545 VALLVGAVIAFG
-557 MVKQQFFPPS
+557 NVKQQFFPPS

-585 ETIKQT
+585 QTIKQAET
-591 ERVEKYVREQE
+591 VESYIRQQDDID
-602 HVEFVSTSVGQGL
+602 FVSVSIGQGL

-625 QSYEAYAQLQVRTTD
+625 KSYEAYAQFQVRTTD
-640 RENMFV
+640 RDNMFK
-646 VLNGL
+646 LLHKLDDNL
-651 TGELSR
+651 AKT
-657 QFDTPTFQFK
+657 FDEPTFQFK

-682 ITGSDPQ
+682 ITGPDPK
-689 VLREIA
+689 VLRELA
-695 LQVEDILHTDP
+695 VQVEDILHTDP

-736 SKEDLSNT
+736 SKEDLSST
-744 LQMTFGGSAMGLL
+744 LQMAFGGSTFGVL
-757 RDGAD
+757 RDGTHT
-762 ILPIVGRLP
+762 LPIMMRLP
-771 ESERVDFESLQNA
+771 EAERVDFESLQNV

-791 QAYVPI
+791 QTYIPV
-797 DQVID
+797 DQIID
-802 GVSLS
+802 GVELDWS
-807 WDEPL
+807 EPL
-812 IKRRD
+812 IQRRD

-825 ADHDVLSEDTAAA
+825 ADHDVLSDDTAAS
-838 LFTRIQPKV
+838 LFARVQPKV
-847 MALDLPDGYGISW
+847 MALHIPEGYEITW

-871 DSLFGSLPMGYLLMF
+871 EGLFGSLPMGYLLMF
-886 VITMLLFNSLKKPL
+886 IITILLFNSIKKPL

-912 VSFGLLLWNM
+912 VAFGLLTTNM

-946 MDQIN
+946 LDQIN
-951 IEMDSGK
+951 LELESGK

-964 VDSAVSRVRPVSM
+964 VDSAISRVRPVSM
-977 AALTTILGLVPLMFD
+977 AALTTILGMIPLVFD

-1002 MAGLGFATILTLIVV
+1002 MAGLGFATVLTLIVV
-1017 PVMYS
+1017 PVMFAI
-1022 LLFKIKPPKTV
+1022 LFRIKPTT
-1033 KSGSNDHSNDHPN
+1033 
-1046 DSLLESQPNKGKA
+1046 A
-1059 LEAAEAL
+1059 

>member
-37 DPAFTIKDAMV
+37 DPAFTIKDAMI
-48 VATYPGATPQ
+48 VATYPGATSK

-72 RRLPYIDKITSTSSS
+72 RKLPYIDRITSTSSN

-114 KINDLKPTLPAGVNS
+114 KINDLQPTLPQGVQS
-129 LSIIDDFGDVFGVM
+129 LQIIDDFGDVYGVM
-143 IMLSGEGYDYVE
+143 LMLTGDDYDYVE
-155 LKRYADVMSRDLEM
+155 LKRYANHLRREIEL
-169 VDGVGKVSIA
+169 VDGVGKVDIA

-184 MLFVEVSLDRLA
+184 MLFVEISLDRLA
-196 SLNLDMSRVA
+196 SLNLDMNVVS
-206 GLLNQQNNVVSSG
+206 GLLNQQNNVVSAG

-228 VIRPSGTLNSVESL
+228 VIRPSGTLNTVQAL

-260 VATVVRG
+260 VATITRG
-267 IQEKPTNVVTYNG
+267 IQEKPGNMILFNG
-280 KPAINL
+280 KKAINI
-286 GVSFASGVNVVE
+286 GISFASGVNVVE
-298 VGQRLTDEIAHLET
+298 VGERLNAELSSLESI
-312 MKPAGI
+312 KPAG
-318 ELNYFYNQAAE
+318 LDMSYFYNQAQE
-329 VDASV
+329 VDDSV
-334 QDFIVSL
+334 KAFVISL
-341 GQAVAI
+341 AEAVAI
-347 VILVLLFA
+347 VIIVLLFT
-355 MGIRSGIIIGV
+355 MGLRSGVIIGV

-374 TFILMEY
+374 TFILMNY
-381 NDIELHRISL
+381 NNIELHRISL

-414 GLKKGRTKMQAAS
+414 GLKKGRTKVQAAV

-447 FAPIGLSEDA
+447 FAPIGLSQDA

-470 YSLFLSWITALTITP
+470 FSLFLSWVTAITLTP
-485 FLADLLLKEENVS
+485 FLADLLLKEEEKDTNGE
-498 NNADGADAQQSASQ
+498 D
-512 QEYDD
+512 ED
-517 PYKGWLFVLFGW
+517 PYKGWLFVVFGAL
-529 TLKLAMRFRWV
+529 LKFSLRFRWM
-540 TVVSM
+540 TVAAM
-545 VALLFTAVFAFG
+545 VALLVGAVIAFG
-557 MVKQQFFPPS
+557 NVKQQFFPPS

-585 ETIKQT
+585 QTIKQA
-591 ERVEKYVREQE
+591 ERVESYIRQQDDID
-602 HVEFVSTSVGQGL
+602 FVSVSIGQGL

-625 QSYEAYAQLQVRTTD
+625 KSYEAYAQFQVRTTD
-640 RENMFV
+640 RDNMFK
-646 VLNGL
+646 LLHKLDDNL
-651 TGELSR
+651 AKT
-657 QFDTPTFQFK
+657 FDEPTFQFK

-682 ITGSDPQ
+682 ITGPDPK
-689 VLREIA
+689 VLRELA
-695 LQVEDILHTDP
+695 VQVEDILHTDP

-736 SKEDLSNT
+736 SKEDLSST
-744 LQMTFGGSAMGLL
+744 LQMAFGGSTFGVL
-757 RDGAD
+757 RDGTHT
-762 ILPIVGRLP
+762 LPIMMRLP
-771 ESERVDFESLQNA
+771 EAERVDFESLQNV

-791 QAYVPI
+791 QTYIPV
-797 DQVID
+797 DQIID
-802 GVSLS
+802 GVELDWS
-807 WDEPL
+807 EPL
-812 IKRRD
+812 IQRRD

-825 ADHDVLSEDTAAA
+825 ADHDVLSDDTAAS
-838 LFTRIQPKV
+838 LFARVQPKV
-847 MALDLPDGYGISW
+847 MALHIPEGYEITW

-871 DSLFGSLPMGYLLMF
+871 EGLFGSLPMGYLLMF
-886 VITMLLFNSLKKPL
+886 IITILLFNSIKKPL

-912 VSFGLLLWNM
+912 VAFGLLTTNM

-946 MDQIN
+946 LDQIN
-951 IEMDSGK
+951 LELESGK

-964 VDSAVSRVRPVSM
+964 VDSAISRVRPVSM
-977 AALTTILGLVPLMFD
+977 AALTTILGMIPLVFD

-1002 MAGLGFATILTLIVV
+1002 MAGLGFATVLTLIVV
-1017 PVMYS
+1017 PVMFAI
-1022 LLFKIKPPKTV
+1022 LFRIKPTT
-1033 KSGSNDHSNDHPN
+1033 
-1046 DSLLESQPNKGKA
+1046 A
-1059 LEAAEAL
+1059 

>member
-37 DPAFTIKDAMV
+37 DPAFTIKDAMI
-48 VATYPGATPQ
+48 VATYPGATSK

-72 RRLPYIDKITSTSSS
+72 RKLPYIDRITSTSSN

-114 KINDLKPTLPAGVNS
+114 KINDLQPTLPQGVQS
-129 LSIIDDFGDVFGVM
+129 LQIIDDFGDVYGVM
-143 IMLSGEGYDYVE
+143 LMLTGDDYDYVE
-155 LKRYADVMSRDLEM
+155 LKRYADHLRREIEL
-169 VDGVGKVSIA
+169 VDGVGKVDIA

-184 MLFVEVSLDRLA
+184 MLFVEISLDRLA
-196 SLNLDMSRVA
+196 SLNLDMNVVS
-206 GLLNQQNNVVSSG
+206 GLLNQQNNVVSAG

-228 VIRPSGTLNSVESL
+228 VIRPSGTLNTVQAL

-260 VATVVRG
+260 VATITRG
-267 IQEKPTNVVTYNG
+267 IQEKPGNMILFNG
-280 KPAINL
+280 KKAINI
-286 GVSFASGVNVVE
+286 GISFASGVNVVE
-298 VGQRLTDEIAHLET
+298 VGERLNAELSSLESI
-312 MKPAGI
+312 KPAG
-318 ELNYFYNQAAE
+318 LDMSYFYNQAQE
-329 VDASV
+329 VDDSV
-334 QDFIVSL
+334 KAFVISL
-341 GQAVAI
+341 AEAVAI
-347 VILVLLFA
+347 VIIVLLFT
-355 MGIRSGIIIGV
+355 MGLRSGVIIGV

-374 TFILMEY
+374 TFILMNY
-381 NDIELHRISL
+381 NNIELHRISL

-414 GLKKGRTKMQAAS
+414 GLKKGRTKVQAAV

-447 FAPIGLSEDA
+447 FAPIGLSQDA

-470 YSLFLSWITALTITP
+470 FSLFLSWVTAITLTP
-485 FLADLLLKEENVS
+485 FLADLLLKEEEKDTNGE
-498 NNADGADAQQSASQ
+498 D
-512 QEYDD
+512 ED
-517 PYKGWLFVLFGW
+517 PYKGWLFVVFGAL
-529 TLKLAMRFRWV
+529 LKFSLRFRWM
-540 TVVSM
+540 TVAAM
-545 VALLFTAVFAFG
+545 VALLVGAVIAFG
-557 MVKQQFFPPS
+557 NVKQQFFPPS

-585 ETIKQT
+585 QTIKQA
-591 ERVEKYVREQE
+591 EKVESHIRQQDDID
-602 HVEFVSTSVGQGL
+602 FVSVSIGQGL

-625 QSYEAYAQLQVRTTD
+625 KSYEAYAQFQVRTTD
-640 RENMFV
+640 RDNMFK
-646 VLNGL
+646 LLHKLDDNL
-651 TGELSR
+651 AKT
-657 QFDTPTFQFK
+657 FDEPTFQFK

-682 ITGSDPQ
+682 ITGPDPK
-689 VLREIA
+689 VLRELA
-695 LQVEDILHTDP
+695 VQVEDILHTDP

-736 SKEDLSNT
+736 SKEDLSST
-744 LQMTFGGSAMGLL
+744 LQMAFGGSTFGVL
-757 RDGAD
+757 RDGTHT
-762 ILPIVGRLP
+762 LPIMMRLP
-771 ESERVDFESLQNA
+771 EAERVDFESLQNV

-791 QAYVPI
+791 QTYIPV
-797 DQVID
+797 DQIID
-802 GVSLS
+802 GVELDWS
-807 WDEPL
+807 EPL
-812 IKRRD
+812 IQRRD

-825 ADHDVLSEDTAAA
+825 ADHDVLSDDTAAS
-838 LFTRIQPKV
+838 LFARVQPKV
-847 MALDLPDGYGISW
+847 MALHTPEGYEITW

-871 DSLFGSLPMGYLLMF
+871 EGLFGSLPMGYLLMF
-886 VITMLLFNSLKKPL
+886 IITILLFNSIKKPL

-912 VSFGLLLWNM
+912 VAFGLLTTNM

-946 MDQIN
+946 LDQIN
-951 IEMDSGK
+951 LELESGK

-964 VDSAVSRVRPVSM
+964 VDSAISRVRPVSM
-977 AALTTILGLVPLMFD
+977 AALTTILGMIPLVFD

-1002 MAGLGFATILTLIVV
+1002 MAGLGFATVLTLIVV
-1017 PVMYS
+1017 PVMFAI
-1022 LLFKIKPPKTV
+1022 LFRIKPTT
-1033 KSGSNDHSNDHPN
+1033 
-1046 DSLLESQPNKGKA
+1046 A
-1059 LEAAEAL
+1059 